1 MISPHHSNIPAEGRA
16 KNDSNAPRRAVALAT
31 ALLFSLFVSLAVP
44 SLNAIQQSGAN
55 SSAAPGTA
63 SGTGAQQTQT
73 PAAPIMTAP
82 VQQKLPA
89 PPRKQDVKKGKEA
102 YKQGLKLEQGG
113 DWQAAYDA
121 YSDAVD
127 WDPSNSEYLVRQA
140 VAKGQ
145 VVQTKVDLAEREA
158 VSGHFSSA
166 LKALRDAMQLDPSNR
181 TIRERLTEM
190 EALDPAR
197 ARQIIA
203 EPVMMPAVQL
213 DHRPGK
219 QSFHLRGQTESAYQE
234 IAQRFGVEVA
244 FDVDVRQVPVQ
255 LDLQDMDF
263 ATATRV
269 LGQAT
274 DTFWRPLTKHLF
286 FVAPDTTQ
294 KRKDYEVSILRTVLL
309 ASSETNEQ
317 MTELSRLVREIAGI
331 VRTDLDT
338 KSRTL
343 TMRASPQAIAVA
355 TGIIEDLERPPD
367 ELILELEVMEV
378 DRNNN
383 LDAGITGPQTAT
395 IYSIPSNAA
404 QLVQQGG
411 ATALNALLTQV
422 FGSASA
428 IPPVLAFGGG
438 KTTFFYTL
446 PGATA
451 TLSNFLSNVHAGRR
465 VLLRAEDGQP
475 ATFFVGE
482 RFPVSLAQYSSSLV
496 GNANSVAT
504 QTPTASAP
512 NSALPVITVTTG
524 TNPDFV
530 ATADF
535 NDDNFQDFIVA
546 NFTDGTLSLYDGNPT
561 SPGTFLTPTTIP
573 VGAGPTWISTG
584 FFNTKTD
591 TTNTIVDLA
600 VANQTAGTVSIL
612 HGNGDGTFTVEPTLT
627 LPAGAGPTAIAV
639 ADFNDDGFAD
649 LAVVNKDA
657 NTVSI
662 FLGNGDET
670 FQTPTT
676 LVTGNAPTSI
686 VAQAFNPNAPAVID
700 LAVTNSTDN
709 TLQIFLGNGKGAF
722 TNGVTY
728 NTGVTPVYVASA
740 DLDLDGNLDLAVADS
755 GAATS
760 ANSVGNSISV
770 FLGNGDGTF
779 IKPGGTRMDF
789 AAGTTPT
796 SFVIADFNDDGI
808 PDLGVTASGDN
819 AFALMLGAGGG
830 FLNAPIEVPVGT
842 TPDSIATADFNGSGL
857 PDVVMTNFGSNTASI
872 ILDSSSLIGL
882 LSGSE
887 TGTQFPNAQYI
898 DIGLKVKATP
908 RVHENGDVSLQFEF
922 TLSSLAGN
930 SLNNIPVVN
939 NQEIHQSVRVH
950 ADESALLA
958 GYLAPQY
965 TTTLNGTPG
974 IANLP
979 LAGIV
984 GGTTSDQFS
993 NTEVL
998 VLVTPRIVDSAT
1010 RNKEHL
1016 IYAGRGQLGGPGAL
1030 GPTIQERRGG
1040 GFVNPAAPPTEPA
1053 AAPPQPEPT
1062 PPPQPQTE
1070 PPPQTAPQTAPPPGQ
1085 TPTDQPQT
1093 VPPQQQQSDN
1103 PPR

>member
-1 MISPHHSNIPAEGRA
+1 M
-16 KNDSNAPRRAVALAT
+16 
-31 ALLFSLFVSLAVP
+31 
-44 SLNAIQQSGAN
+44 
-55 SSAAPGTA
+55 
-63 SGTGAQQTQT
+63 T
-73 PAAPIMTAP
+73 PA

-102 YKQGLKLEQGG
+102 YKQGLKLEQNG

-127 WDPSNSEYLVRQA
+127 WDPSSREYLVRQA

-145 VVQTKVDLAEREA
+145 VVQMKVDLAEREA

-294 KRKDYEVSILRTVLL
+294 KRKDYEVSIVRTVLL

-451 TLSNFLSNVHAGRR
+451 TLSNFLSTVHSGRR

-482 RFPVSLAQYSSSLV
+482 RYPVSLAQYSSSLV
-496 GNANSVAT
+496 GNATTTAT
-504 QTPTASAP
+504 QTAALAGSGPT
-512 NSALPVITVTTG
+512 LPIFTVTTG

-530 ATADF
+530 VTADF
-535 NDDNFQDFIVA
+535 NDDNFQDFAVA
-546 NFTDGTLSLYDGNPT
+546 NFTDGTLTLFDGNPAT
-561 SPGTFLTPTTIP
+561 PGSFGTGTTIP

-591 TTNTIVDLA
+591 TTNTIVDMA

-612 HGNGDGTFTVEPTLT
+612 HGNGDGTFTAEPSLT
-627 LPAGAGPTAIAV
+627 LPTGAGPTAIAV
-639 ADFNDDGFAD
+639 GDFNDDGFAD
-649 LAVVNKDA
+649 LAVVNKNA
-657 NTVSI
+657 NTVTI

-670 FQTPTT
+670 FQTPVTT

-686 VAQAFNPNAPAVID
+686 VAQAFNPNAPGIID

-709 TLQIFLGNGKGAF
+709 TLQIFLGNGKGTF
-722 TNGVTY
+722 SNGVIY

-740 DLDLDGNLDLAVADS
+740 DVNLDGNLDLVVADS

-760 ANSVGNSISV
+760 TNSVGNSVSV

-779 IKPGGTRMDF
+779 ILPGGTRMDF

-796 SFVIADFNDDGI
+796 SLVIADFNDDGI
-808 PDLGVTASGDN
+808 PDLMVTASGDN
-819 AFALMLGAGGG
+819 AAALMLGAGGG
-830 FLNAPIEVPVGT
+830 FFNTPPIEVPVGT
-842 TPDSIATADFNGSGL
+842 TPDSVATADFNGDGL
-857 PDVVMTNFGSNTASI
+857 PDVAISNFGSNTATV

-882 LSGSE
+882 LSSNGI
-887 TGTQFPNAQYI
+887 GTQFPNAQYI
-898 DIGLKVKATP
+898 DLGLKVKATP

-939 NQEIHQSVRVH
+939 SQEIHQTVRVR

-958 GYLAPQY
+958 GYLSPQH
-965 TTTLNGTPG
+965 TTALNGTPG

-979 LAGIV
+979 LNGII
-984 GGTTSDQFS
+984 GGTTASQFT
-993 NTEVL
+993 NTEIL
-998 VLVTPRIVDSAT
+998 ILVTPRIVDSAT

-1040 GFVNPAAPPTEPA
+1040 FVQPVAQPQEPV
-1053 AAPPQPEPT
+1053 AAPPQPRPQPEVN
-1062 PPPQPQTE
+1062 PPPQPQPE
-1070 PPPQTAPQTAPPPGQ
+1070 
-1085 TPTDQPQT
+1085 
-1093 VPPQQQQSDN
+1093 PQQQGA
-1103 PPR
+1103 PPVQTPSEQPLQPDTSPR

>member
-1 MISPHHSNIPAEGRA
+1 MTSPHHSQADSRSRA
-16 KNDSNAPRRAVALAT
+16 RTGPSLRVLPGALA
-31 ALLFSLFVSLAVP
+31 AAIFISCLLALAVP
-44 SLNAIQQSGAN
+44 NVHAVPQSAAN
-55 SSAAPGTA
+55 SSSAPGT
-63 SGTGAQQTQT
+63 QQTKTPPAQNIT
-73 PAAPIMTAP
+73 PAAEP
-82 VQQKLPA
+82 KLAA

-102 YKQGLKLEQGG
+102 YKQGQKLEQNG

-121 YSDAVD
+121 YCDAVQ
-127 WDPSNSEYLVRQA
+127 WDPSSREYLVRQA

-145 VVQTKVDLAEREA
+145 VVQMKVDLAEREA
-158 VSGHFSSA
+158 VAGHFANA
-166 LKALRDAMQLDPSNR
+166 LHALRDAMQLDPSNR

-203 EPVMMPAVQL
+203 EPVLVPAVLL
-213 DHRPGK
+213 DHRPGA
-219 QSFHLRGQTESAYQE
+219 QSFQLRGQTESAYQE

-244 FDVDVRQVPVQ
+244 FDVDVRQLPVH

-263 ATATRV
+263 ATAARV
-269 LGQAT
+269 LGNAT
-274 DTFWRPLTKHLF
+274 NTFWRPLTKHLF
-286 FVAPDTTQ
+286 FVAPDTQQ
-294 KRKDYEVSILRTVLL
+294 KRKDYEVSIVRTVLL

-331 VRTDLDT
+331 TRTDLDT

-367 ELILELEVMEV
+367 ELILEIEVMEV
-378 DRNNN
+378 DRNHNV
-383 LDAGITGPQTAT
+383 AFGITGPQTAT

-404 QLVQQGG
+404 QLVQEGG

-422 FGSASA
+422 FGSASS
-428 IPPVLAFGGG
+428 IPPVFAFGGG
-438 KTTFFYTL
+438 KTTFLGTL
-446 PGATA
+446 PGATG
-451 TLSNFLSNVHAGRR
+451 TLSNFLSTVHGGRR

-496 GNANSVAT
+496 GNANSAAT

-512 NSALPVITVTTG
+512 NSGLPVSTVTTG

-535 NDDNFQDFIVA
+535 NEDNFQDFVVA
-546 NFTDGTLSLYDGNPT
+546 NFTDGTLSLFLGNPAG
-561 SPGTFLTPTTIP
+561 PGTFQNPSTIT

-584 FFNTKTD
+584 FFNTKAD
-591 TTNTIVDLA
+591 TTNTVVDLA

-612 HGNGDGTFTVEPTLT
+612 HGNGDGTFTVEPALT
-627 LPAGAGPTAIAV
+627 LPSGAGPTAIAV

-649 LAVVNKDA
+649 LAVVNKNA

-676 LVTGNAPTSI
+676 ITTGNAPTSI
-686 VAQAFNPNAPAVID
+686 VAQAFNPNAPGIID
-700 LAVTNSTDN
+700 LAVTNSADN
-709 TLQIFLGNGKGAF
+709 TLQILLGNGKGAF
-722 TNGVTY
+722 TNGVSY

-755 GAATS
+755 GVATS
-760 ANSVGNSISV
+760 TNAVGNSISV

-779 IKPGGTRMDF
+779 IKPGGARMDF

-808 PDLGVTASGDN
+808 PDLIVTASGDN
-819 AFALMLGAGGG
+819 AVGLLLGAGGG
-830 FLNAPIEVPVGT
+830 FLNSPIEVPVGT
-842 TPDSIATADFNGSGL
+842 TPDAIATADFNGDGL
-857 PDVVMTNFGSNTASI
+857 PDVAISNFGSNNASI
-872 ILDSSSLIGL
+872 ILDSSALIGL

-979 LAGIV
+979 LSALV
-984 GGTTSDQFS
+984 GGTTSNQFS

-1040 GFVNPAAPPTEPA
+1040 GFVNPVPQPTEPA
-1053 AAPPQPEPT
+1053 AAPPQPQPTPQPQAEPPQQTAPPVQTPTDVPQT
-1062 PPPQPQTE
+1062 PPPQQY
-1070 PPPQTAPQTAPPPGQ
+1070 
-1085 TPTDQPQT
+1085 
-1093 VPPQQQQSDN
+1093 DN
-1103 PPR
+1103 PPRQ

>member
-1 MISPHHSNIPAEGRA
+1 MTSPHHSHNPPRNHAKFGRSARIPAW
-16 KNDSNAPRRAVALAT
+16 VLAT
-31 ALLFSLFVSLAVP
+31 ALILSFFAALAVP
-44 SLNAIQQSGAN
+44 SIRAIPQSGAN
-55 SSAAPGTA
+55 PSAA
-63 SGTGAQQTQT
+63 SQQTQS
-73 PAAPIMTAP
+73 PAAQSSTQAL
-82 VQQKLPA
+82 QQKLPA

-102 YKQGLKLEQGG
+102 YKQGLKLEQNG

-127 WDPSNSEYLVRQA
+127 WDPSNREYLVRQA
-140 VAKGQ
+140 VAKGE
-145 VVQTKVDLAEREA
+145 VVQMKVDLAEREA
-158 VSGHFSSA
+158 ISGHFSNS
-166 LKALRDAMQLDPSNR
+166 LHALRDALALDPSNR

-190 EALDPAR
+190 EALDPSR
-197 ARQIIA
+197 ARKIIA
-203 EPVMMPAVQL
+203 EPVLVPAVQL
-213 DHRPGK
+213 SHLPGK
-219 QSFHLRGQTESAYQE
+219 QSFQLRAQTQGAYES

-244 FDVDVRQVPVQ
+244 FDVDVRQVPVH
-255 LDLQDMDF
+255 LDLQDVDF
-263 ATATRV
+263 ATALRI
-269 LGQAT
+269 LGDAT
-274 DTFWRPLTKHLF
+274 GTFWRPLTKHLF

-294 KRKDYEVSILRTVLL
+294 KRKDYEVSIVRTVLL
-309 ASSETNEQ
+309 ATSETNEQ

-331 VRTDLDT
+331 TRTDLDT

-367 ELILELEVMEV
+367 ELVLDIQVMEV
-378 DRNNN
+378 DRSHNV
-383 LDAGITGPQTAT
+383 DFGITGPQTAT
-395 IYSIPSNAA
+395 IYAIPSNAA

-451 TLSNFLSNVHAGRR
+451 TLSNFLSTVRAGRR

-482 RFPVSLAQYSSSLV
+482 RYPVSLAQYSSSLV
-496 GNANSVAT
+496 GSAT
-504 QTPTASAP
+504 ATAAQTPTASA
-512 NSALPVITVTTG
+512 SLSSLPIITVTTG

-530 ATADF
+530 VTADF
-535 NDDNFQDFIVA
+535 NNDNFQDFAAA
-546 NFTDGTLSLYDGNPT
+546 NFTDGTLSIFDGNPT

-612 HGNGDGTFTVEPTLT
+612 HGNGDGTFTVEPSLT

-670 FQTPTT
+670 FQAPTT
-676 LVTGNAPTSI
+676 IVTGNAPTSI
-686 VAQAFNPNAPAVID
+686 VAQAFNPNAPGIID

-709 TLQIFLGNGKGAF
+709 TLQIFIGNGKGVF
-722 TNGVTY
+722 TKGLTY
-728 NTGVTPVYVASA
+728 DTGVTPVYVASA
-740 DLDLDGNLDLAVADS
+740 DVNLDGNLDLVVADS
-755 GAATS
+755 GTATS
-760 ANSVGNSISV
+760 TNTVGNSVSV

-779 IKPGGTRMDF
+779 ILPGGSRMDF

-796 SFVIADFNDDGI
+796 SLVIADFNDDGI

-819 AFALMLGAGGG
+819 AFALMLGASGG
-830 FLNAPIEVPVGT
+830 FFNAPIEVPVGT
-842 TPDSIATADFNGSGL
+842 TPDSIATADFNGDGL
-857 PDVVMTNFGSNTASI
+857 PDVVMTNFGSNTASL

-882 LSGSE
+882 LSSNGV
-887 TGTQFPNAQYI
+887 GTQFPNAQYI

-908 RVHENGDVSLQFEF
+908 RVHENGDVTLQFEF
-922 TLSSLAGN
+922 TLSNLAGN

-939 NQEIHQSVRVH
+939 SQEIHQIVRVR

-958 GYLAPQY
+958 GYLSPSYMSA
-965 TTTLNGTPG
+965 LNGTPG

-984 GGTTSDQFS
+984 GGTTATQFS

-998 VLVTPRIVDSAT
+998 IQITPRIVDSAT
-1010 RNKEHL
+1010 RKKEHL
-1016 IYAGRGQLGGPGAL
+1016 IYAGRGQLGGPGSL

-1040 GFVNPAAPPTEPA
+1040 AFVNPAAQPQEPIA
-1053 AAPPQPEPT
+1053 APPPQPEPT
-1062 PPPQPQTE
+1062 PPPQQE
-1070 PPPQTAPQTAPPPGQ
+1070 PPPQTAPQTAPPPAQSPGE
-1085 TPTDQPQT
+1085 QPQN
-1093 VPPQQQQSDN
+1093 VPPQQSDST
-1103 PPR
+1103 PR

>member
-1 MISPHHSNIPAEGRA
+1 MTSPQHSHTPGRSR
-16 KNDSNAPRRAVALAT
+16 KRSGRCAPRRGVIFAAT
-31 ALLFSLFVSLAVP
+31 LFFSLVATLSVP
-44 SLNAIQQSGAN
+44 SLDAIQQSRAN
-55 SSAAPGTA
+55 SAAGA
-63 SGTGAQQTQT
+63 GTGTGTGPQQAQSPTAPITT
-73 PAAPIMTAP
+73 PA
-82 VQQKLPA
+82 VEQKPLA

-102 YKQGLKLEQGG
+102 YKQGLKLEQNG

-127 WDPSNSEYLVRQA
+127 WDPSIREYLVRQA
-140 VAKGQ
+140 VTKGQ
-145 VVQTKVDLAEREA
+145 VVQMKVDLAEREA
-158 VSGHFSSA
+158 VSGHFSNA
-166 LKALRDAMQLDPSNR
+166 LHALRDAMQLDPSNR

-203 EPVMMPAVQL
+203 EPVMVPAVQL

-219 QSFHLRGQTESAYQE
+219 QSFRLRGQTESAYQE

-255 LDLQDMDF
+255 LDLQDIDF
-263 ATATRV
+263 ATALRV

-274 DTFWRPLTKHLF
+274 NTFWKPLTKRLF
-286 FVAPDTTQ
+286 FVAPSTTQ
-294 KRKDYEVSILRTVLL
+294 KRKDYEVSIVRTVLL

-331 VRTDLDT
+331 TRTDLDT

-343 TMRASPQAIAVA
+343 TMRASPQAMAVA

-395 IYSIPSNAA
+395 VFSIPTNAA

-411 ATALNALLTQV
+411 AAALNALLTQV
-422 FGSASA
+422 FGSASS
-428 IPPVLAFGGG
+428 IPPVFAFGGG
-438 KTTFFYTL
+438 KTTFLGTL
-446 PGATA
+446 PGSTA
-451 TLSNFLSNVHAGRR
+451 TLSNFLSTVHSGRR

-482 RFPVSLAQYSSSLV
+482 RFPVSLAQFSSSLV
-496 GNANSVAT
+496 GNATATAT
-504 QTPTASAP
+504 QTPTASASTP
-512 NSALPVITVTTG
+512 TLPVFTVTTG

-530 ATADF
+530 VTADF
-535 NDDNFQDFIVA
+535 NNDNFQDFAVA
-546 NFTDGTLSLYDGNPT
+546 NFTDGTLTLFDGNPT
-561 SPGTFLTPTTIP
+561 SPGSFLTGTTIP

-612 HGNGDGTFTVEPTLT
+612 HGNGDGTFAVEPSLT
-627 LPAGAGPTAIAV
+627 LPSGAGPTAIAV
-639 ADFNDDGFAD
+639 GDFNDDGFAD
-649 LAVVNKDA
+649 LAVVNKNA

-676 LVTGNAPTSI
+676 LVTGNAPTAI
-686 VAQAFNPNAPAVID
+686 VAEAFNPNAPGIID

-709 TLQIFLGNGKGAF
+709 TLQIFLGNGKGTF

-728 NTGVTPVYVASA
+728 NTGVTPVYVAAA
-740 DLDLDGNLDLAVADS
+740 DVNLDGNLDLVVADS

-760 ANSVGNSISV
+760 ANSVGNSVSV

-779 IKPGGTRMDF
+779 ILPGGARLDF
-789 AAGTTPT
+789 PAGTTPT

-808 PDLGVTASGDN
+808 PDLIVTASGDN
-819 AFALMLGAGGG
+819 AAALMIGANGG
-830 FLNAPIEVPVGT
+830 FFNAPIEVPVGT
-842 TPDSIATADFNGSGL
+842 TPDSIATADFNGDGL
-857 PDVVMTNFGSNTASI
+857 PDVAISNFGSNTASV

-882 LSGSE
+882 LSSNGI
-887 TGTQFPNAQYI
+887 GTQFPNAEYI

-908 RVHENGDVSLQFEF
+908 RVHENGDVTLQLEF

-939 NQEIHQSVRVH
+939 NQEIHQTVRVH

-958 GYLAPQY
+958 GYLAPQT

-979 LAGIV
+979 LNGIV
-984 GGTTSDQFS
+984 GGTTSTQFT

-998 VLVTPRIVDSAT
+998 ILVTPRIVDSAT

-1016 IYAGRGQLGGPGAL
+1016 IYAGRGQLGGPGSL
-1030 GPTIQERRGG
+1030 GPTLQERRGG
-1040 GFVNPAAPPTEPA
+1040 FVNPVAQPQEPA
-1053 AAPPQPEPT
+1053 AAPPQPVPQHEPT
-1062 PPPQPQTE
+1062 PAPQP
-1070 PPPQTAPQTAPPPGQ
+1070 PPEQQGAPPAQ
-1085 TPTDQPQT
+1085 TPSEQPLQ
-1093 VPPQQQQSDN
+1093 PDN
-1103 PPR
+1103 PPRP

>member
-1 MISPHHSNIPAEGRA
+1 MTSLHHSHTHPRSRA
-16 KNDSNAPRRAVALAT
+16 KTGPRARDLAVVLAT
-31 ALLFSLFVSLAVP
+31 ALFFALVAVLAVP
-44 SLNAIQQSGAN
+44 FLNAIPQSGAK
-55 SSAAPGTA
+55 SSAT
-63 SGTGAQQTQT
+63 AQQSQNPST
-73 PAAPIMTAP
+73 PQNANPALE
-82 VQQKLPA
+82 QKLPS

-102 YKQGLKLEQGG
+102 YKQGLKLEQNG

-121 YSDAVD
+121 YSDAVE
-127 WDPSNSEYLVRQA
+127 WDPSSRDYLVRQA

-145 VVQTKVDLAEREA
+145 VVQMKVDLAEREA
-158 VSGHFSSA
+158 VAGHFANA
-166 LKALRDAMQLDPSNR
+166 LHALRDAMQLDPSNR

-190 EALDPAR
+190 EALDPSR
-197 ARQIIA
+197 ARQIVA
-203 EPVMMPAVQL
+203 EPVLVPAVQL
-213 DHRPGK
+213 DHRPGT
-219 QSFHLRGQTESAYQE
+219 QSFQLRGQTQSAYQE

-244 FDVDVRQVPVQ
+244 FDVDVRQVPVH

-269 LGQAT
+269 LGNAT
-274 DTFWRPLTKHLF
+274 NTFWRPLTKRLF

-294 KRKDYEVSILRTVLL
+294 KRKDYEVSIVRTVLL

-331 VRTDLDT
+331 TRTDLDT

-355 TGIIEDLERPPD
+355 AGIIEDLQRPPD
-367 ELILELEVMEV
+367 ELILEIEVMEV
-378 DRNNN
+378 DRNHNV
-383 LDAGITGPQTAT
+383 DFGITGPQTAT
-395 IYSIPSNAA
+395 IFSIPTNAA

-411 ATALNALLTQV
+411 AAALNALLTQV
-422 FGSASA
+422 FGSASS

-451 TLSNFLSNVHAGRR
+451 TLSTFLSTVHSGRR

-482 RFPVSLAQYSSSLV
+482 RFPVSLAQFSSSLV

-535 NDDNFQDFIVA
+535 NNDNFQDFVVA

-561 SPGTFLTPTTIP
+561 TPGTFLTPTTIP

-584 FFNTKTD
+584 FFNAKAD

-627 LPAGAGPTAIAV
+627 LPSGAGPTAIAV
-639 ADFNDDGFAD
+639 ADFNGDGFAD
-649 LAVVNKDA
+649 LAVVNKNA

-676 LVTGNAPTSI
+676 LTTGNAPTSI
-686 VAQAFNPNAPAVID
+686 VAQAFNPNAPAIID

-709 TLQIFLGNGKGAF
+709 TLQIFIGNGKGTF

-728 NTGVTPVYVASA
+728 DTGVTPVYVASA
-740 DLDLDGNLDLAVADS
+740 DVNLDGNLDLVVADS

-760 ANSVGNSISV
+760 ANSVGNSVSV

-779 IKPGGTRMDF
+779 ILPGGTRMDF
-789 AAGTTPT
+789 PAGTTPT

-808 PDLGVTASGDN
+808 PDLIVTASGDN
-819 AFALMLGAGGG
+819 AAALLLGAGGG
-830 FLNAPIEVPVGT
+830 FFNGAIEVPVGT
-842 TPDSIATADFNGSGL
+842 TPDSIATADFNGDGL
-857 PDVVMTNFGSNTASI
+857 PDVVITNFGSNTASV

-882 LSGSE
+882 LSSNA
-887 TGTQFPNAQYI
+887 TGTQFPNAEYI

-908 RVHENGDVSLQFEF
+908 RVHENGDVSLQLEF

-958 GYLAPQY
+958 GYLAPQ
-965 TTTLNGTPG
+965 TATTLNGTPG

-979 LAGIV
+979 LSALV
-984 GGTTSDQFS
+984 GGTTSNQFS

-998 VLVTPRIVDSAT
+998 ILVTPRIVDSAT
-1010 RNKEHL
+1010 RNKDHL

-1040 GFVNPAAPPTEPA
+1040 GFVNPVQQPTEPA
-1053 AAPPQPEPT
+1053 AAPPQPQPT
-1062 PPPQPQTE
+1062 PPLQ
-1070 PPPQTAPQTAPPPGQ
+1070 PQTAPPPAQ
-1085 TPTDQPQT
+1085 TPTEQPQF
-1093 VPPQQQQSDN
+1093 VPQQQQQPDN
-1103 PPR
+1103 TPRQ

>member
-1 MISPHHSNIPAEGRA
+1 MTAARHSHTPPRSRA
-16 KNDSNAPRRAVALAT
+16 KSEPSAQDLAVVLAIALF
-31 ALLFSLFVSLAVP
+31 FSLVATLSVP
-44 SLNAIQQSGAN
+44 SLNAVPQSAAK
-55 SSAAPGTA
+55 SSAAT
-63 SGTGAQQTQT
+63 QQTQT
-73 PAAPIMTAP
+73 PAAPNGNSALE
-82 VQQKLPA
+82 QKLPS

-102 YKQGLKLEQGG
+102 YKQGLKLEQNG

-121 YSDAVD
+121 YSDAVE
-127 WDPSNSEYLVRQA
+127 WDPSSREYLVRQA

-145 VVQTKVDLAEREA
+145 VVQMKVDLAEREA
-158 VSGHFSSA
+158 VAGHFANA
-166 LKALRDAMQLDPSNR
+166 LHALRDAMQLDPSNR
-181 TIRERLTEM
+181 TIRERLTEL
-190 EALDPAR
+190 EALDPSR
-197 ARQIIA
+197 ARQLIS
-203 EPVMMPAVQL
+203 EPVLVPAVQL
-213 DHRPGK
+213 DHRPGT
-219 QSFHLRGQTESAYQE
+219 QSFQLRGQTQSAYQE

-244 FDVDVRQVPVQ
+244 FDVDVRQVPVH
-255 LDLQDMDF
+255 LDLQGVDF
-263 ATATRV
+263 ATAARV
-269 LGQAT
+269 LGSAT
-274 DTFWRPLTKHLF
+274 NTFWRPLTKRLF
-286 FVAPDTTQ
+286 FVAPDTPQ
-294 KRKDYEVSILRTVLL
+294 KRKDYEVSIVRTVLL

-331 VRTDLDT
+331 TRTDLDT

-355 TGIIEDLERPPD
+355 TGIIEDLQRPPD
-367 ELILELEVMEV
+367 ELILEIEVMEV
-378 DRNNN
+378 DRNHN
-383 LDAGITGPQTAT
+383 LDFGITGPQTAQ
-395 IYSIPSNAA
+395 IFSIPSNAA

-411 ATALNALLTQV
+411 AAALNALLTQV
-422 FGSASA
+422 FGSASS
-428 IPPVLAFGGG
+428 IPPVFAFGGG
-438 KTTFFYTL
+438 KTTFFGTL

-451 TLSNFLSNVHAGRR
+451 TLSNFLSTVHSGRR

-482 RFPVSLAQYSSSLV
+482 RFPVSLAQFSSSLV
-496 GNANSVAT
+496 GTANSVAT

-512 NSALPVITVTTG
+512 NSALPVTTVNTG

-530 ATADF
+530 AAADF
-535 NDDNFQDFIVA
+535 NEDNFQDFVVA
-546 NFTDGTLSLYDGNPT
+546 NFTDGTLSLFLGNPT
-561 SPGTFLTPTTIP
+561 DPGTFENPSTIT

-591 TTNTIVDLA
+591 GTNTVVDLA
-600 VANQTAGTVSIL
+600 VANQTAGTISIL

-627 LPAGAGPTAIAV
+627 LPSGAGPTAIAI
-639 ADFNDDGFAD
+639 ADFNGDGFAD
-649 LAVVNKDA
+649 LAVVNKNA

-686 VAQAFNPNAPAVID
+686 VAEAFNPSNTAFID
-700 LAVTNSTDN
+700 LAVTNSADN

-760 ANSVGNSISV
+760 TNSVGNSISV

-796 SFVIADFNDDGI
+796 SFVISDFNDDGI
-808 PDLGVTASGDN
+808 PDLIVTASGDN
-819 AFALMLGAGGG
+819 AVGLLLGAGGG
-830 FLNAPIEVPVGT
+830 LFDSPIEVPVGT
-842 TPDSIATADFNGSGL
+842 TPDSIATADFNGDGL
-857 PDVVMTNFGSNTASI
+857 PDVAVSNFGSNTASI
-872 ILDSSSLIGL
+872 ILDSSSLINL

-887 TGTQFPNAQYI
+887 TGTQFPNAEYI

-950 ADESALLA
+950 SDESALLA
-958 GYLAPQY
+958 GYLAPQT

-979 LAGIV
+979 LSALV
-984 GGTTSDQFS
+984 GGTTSNQFS

-1030 GPTIQERRGG
+1030 GPTIQERRNS
-1040 GFVNPAAPPTEPA
+1040 GFVNPAAQAPEPA

-1062 PPPQPQTE
+1062 PQP
-1070 PPPQTAPQTAPPPGQ
+1070 APPPVQ
-1085 TPTDQPQT
+1085 TPPEQPQS
-1093 VPPQQQQSDN
+1093 VPPQQQQPDN
-1103 PPR
+1103 TPRQ

>member
-1 MISPHHSNIPAEGRA
+1 MTSPHQSQIPAQGRE
-16 KNDSNAPRRAVALAT
+16 KSGTNARELAMAFAVALF
-31 ALLFSLFVSLAVP
+31 FSQVVALAVP

-55 SSAAPGTA
+55 SSSAA
-63 SGTGAQQTQT
+63 GTGAGARAQQTQT
-73 PAAPIMTAP
+73 PAGPQNITPA
-82 VQQKLPA
+82 VEQKLPS

-102 YKQGLKLEQGG
+102 YKQGVKLEQGG

-127 WDPSNSEYLVRQA
+127 WDPSSHEYLVRQA

-145 VVQTKVDLAEREA
+145 VVQMKVDLAEREA

-166 LKALRDAMQLDPSNR
+166 LHALRDAMQLDPSNR

-197 ARQIIA
+197 ARQIVA
-203 EPVMMPAVQL
+203 EPMMMPAVQL

-263 ATATRV
+263 ATALRV

-274 DTFWRPLTKHLF
+274 NTFWRPLTKRLF

-294 KRKDYEVSILRTVLL
+294 KRKDYEVSIVRTVLL

-317 MTELSRLVREIAGI
+317 MTEISRLVREIAGI

-378 DRNNN
+378 DRSNN
-383 LDAGITGPQTAT
+383 LAAGITGPQTAT

-411 ATALNALLTQV
+411 AAALNALLTQV

-451 TLSNFLSNVHAGRR
+451 TLSNFLSTVHSGRR
-465 VLLRAEDGQP
+465 VLLRAEDGKP
-475 ATFFVGE
+475 ATIFVGE
-482 RFPVSLAQYSSSLV
+482 RFPVSLAQFSSSLV
-496 GNANSVAT
+496 GNATTTAT
-504 QTPTASAP
+504 QTAALAGSSPT
-512 NSALPVITVTTG
+512 LPIFTVTTG
-524 TNPDFV
+524 TNPNFV
-530 ATADF
+530 VTADF
-535 NDDNFQDFIVA
+535 NDDNFQDFAVA
-546 NFTDGTLSLYDGNPT
+546 NFTDGTLTLFDGNPA
-561 SPGTFLTPTTIP
+561 SPGSFGTGTTIP

-612 HGNGDGTFTVEPTLT
+612 HGKGDGTFTVEPTLT
-627 LPAGAGPTAIAV
+627 LPSGAGPTAIAV
-639 ADFNDDGFAD
+639 GDFNDDGFAD
-649 LAVVNKDA
+649 LAVVNKNA
-657 NTVSI
+657 NTVTI

-670 FQTPTT
+670 FQTPTTT

-686 VAQAFNPNAPAVID
+686 VAQAFNPNAPGIID

-709 TLQIFLGNGKGAF
+709 TLQIFLGNGKGTF
-722 TNGVTY
+722 TSGVTY
-728 NTGVTPVYVASA
+728 NTGVTPVFVASA
-740 DLDLDGNLDLAVADS
+740 DVNLDGNLDLVVADS
-755 GAATS
+755 GAATTTNAVGS
-760 ANSVGNSISV
+760 SVSV

-779 IKPGGTRMDF
+779 ILPGGTRMDF

-808 PDLGVTASGDN
+808 PDLLVTASGDD
-819 AFALMLGAGGG
+819 AAALMLGAGGG
-830 FLNAPIEVPVGT
+830 FFNTPPIEVPVGT
-842 TPDSIATADFNGSGL
+842 TPDSVATADFNGDGL
-857 PDVVMTNFGSNTASI
+857 PDVAISNFGSNTASV

-882 LSGSE
+882 LSSNGI
-887 TGTQFPNAQYI
+887 GTQFPNAEYI

-908 RVHENGDVSLQFEF
+908 RVHANGDVSLQFEF
-922 TLSSLAGN
+922 TLSNLAGN

-939 NQEIHQSVRVH
+939 SQEIHQTVRVR

-958 GYLAPQY
+958 GYLSPQH
-965 TTTLNGTPG
+965 TTMLNGTPG

-979 LAGIV
+979 LNGIV
-984 GGTTSDQFS
+984 GGTTTAQNS
-993 NTEVL
+993 NTEIL
-998 VLVTPRIVDSAT
+998 ILVTPRIVDSAT

-1016 IYAGRGQLGGPGAL
+1016 IYAGRGQLGGAGAL

-1040 GFVNPAAPPTEPA
+1040 FVQPVTQPQEPVAAPP
-1053 AAPPQPEPT
+1053 PQPT
-1062 PPPQPQTE
+1062 PPPQPQPE
-1070 PPPQTAPQTAPPPGQ
+1070 
-1085 TPTDQPQT
+1085 
-1093 VPPQQQQSDN
+1093 QQQQPA
-1103 PPR
+1103 PPVQPPSEQPLQPDSTPR

>member
-1 MISPHHSNIPAEGRA
+1 MISRHHSHTQSRSRA
-16 KNDSNAPRRAVALAT
+16 KAGSRSRVLPWALGA
-31 ALLFSLFVSLAVP
+31 ALFFSFLLALAVP
-44 SLNAIQQSGAN
+44 NVGAVPQSAAHS
-55 SSAAPGTA
+55 SSAAGT
-63 SGTGAQQTQT
+63 QQTQT
-73 PAAPIMTAP
+73 PPAQNITAAAE
-82 VQQKLPA
+82 QKLPA

-102 YKQGLKLEQGG
+102 YKQGQKLEQNG

-121 YSDAVD
+121 YSDAVE
-127 WDPSNSEYLVRQA
+127 WDPSIREYLVRQA

-145 VVQTKVDLAEREA
+145 VVQMKVDLAEREA
-158 VSGHFSSA
+158 VAGHFANA
-166 LKALRDAMQLDPSNR
+166 LHALRDAMQLDPSNR

-203 EPVMMPAVQL
+203 EPVLVPAVLL
-213 DHRPGK
+213 DHRPGT
-219 QSFHLRGQTESAYQE
+219 QSFQLRGQTQSAYQE

-244 FDVDVRQVPVQ
+244 FDVDVRQVPVH

-263 ATATRV
+263 ATAARV
-269 LGQAT
+269 LGNAT
-274 DTFWRPLTKHLF
+274 NTFWRPLTKHLF
-286 FVAPDTTQ
+286 FVAPDTQQ
-294 KRKDYEVSILRTVLL
+294 KRKDYEVSIVRTVLL

-331 VRTDLDT
+331 TRTDLDT

-367 ELILELEVMEV
+367 ELILEIEVMEV
-378 DRNNN
+378 NRNHNV
-383 LDAGITGPQTAT
+383 DFGITGPQTAT
-395 IYSIPSNAA
+395 IYSVPSNAA

-422 FGSASA
+422 FGSASS
-428 IPPVLAFGGG
+428 IPPVFAFGGG
-438 KTTFFYTL
+438 KTTFLGTL

-451 TLSNFLSNVHAGRR
+451 TLSNFLSTVHAGRR

-496 GNANSVAT
+496 GNANSAAT

-512 NSALPVITVTTG
+512 NSALPVTTVITG

-535 NDDNFQDFIVA
+535 NEDNFQDFVVA
-546 NFTDGTLSLYDGNPT
+546 NFTDGTLSLFLGNPAD
-561 SPGTFLTPTTIP
+561 PGTFENPSTIT

-584 FFNTKTD
+584 FFNTKAD
-591 TTNTIVDLA
+591 TTNTVVDLA

-627 LPAGAGPTAIAV
+627 LPSGAGPTAIAV

-649 LAVVNKDA
+649 LAVVNKNA
-657 NTVSI
+657 NTVTI

-676 LVTGNAPTSI
+676 ITTGNAPTSI
-686 VAQAFNPNAPAVID
+686 VAQAFNPNAPGIID
-700 LAVTNSTDN
+700 LAVTNSADN
-709 TLQIFLGNGKGAF
+709 TLQLFLGNGKGAF
-722 TNGVTY
+722 TDGVTY

-760 ANSVGNSISV
+760 TNAVGNSISV

-779 IKPGGTRMDF
+779 IKPGGARMDF

-808 PDLGVTASGDN
+808 PDMIVTASGDN
-819 AFALMLGAGGG
+819 AVALLLGAGGG
-830 FLNAPIEVPVGT
+830 FLDAPIEVPVGT
-842 TPDSIATADFNGSGL
+842 TPDAIATADFNGDGL
-857 PDVVMTNFGSNTASI
+857 PDAAVSNFGSNNASI
-872 ILDSSSLIGL
+872 ILDSSSLINL

-979 LAGIV
+979 LSALV

-998 VLVTPRIVDSAT
+998 VLVTPRILDSAT
-1010 RNKEHL
+1010 RKKEHL

-1040 GFVNPAAPPTEPA
+1040 GFVNPVQQPTEPA
-1053 AAPPQPEPT
+1053 AAPPQPT
-1062 PPPQPQTE
+1062 PQPQTE
-1070 PPPQTAPQTAPPPGQ
+1070 PPQQTAPPVQ
-1085 TPTDQPQT
+1085 TPTEAPQT
-1093 VPPQQQQSDN
+1093 PPPQQYDN
-1103 PPR
+1103 PPRQ

>member
-1 MISPHHSNIPAEGRA
+1 MQPPAAAQNI
-16 KNDSNAPRRAVALAT
+16 
-31 ALLFSLFVSLAVP
+31 
-44 SLNAIQQSGAN
+44 
-55 SSAAPGTA
+55 
-63 SGTGAQQTQT
+63 T
-73 PAAPIMTAP
+73 PA
-82 VQQKLPA
+82 VEQKLPA
-89 PPRKQDVKKGKEA
+89 PPRKQDVKKAKEA
-102 YKQGLKLEQGG
+102 YKQGLKLEQNS

-121 YSDAVD
+121 YSDAVE
-127 WDPSNSEYLVRQA
+127 WDPSSREYLVRQA

-145 VVQTKVDLAEREA
+145 LVQMKVDLAEREA
-158 VSGHFSSA
+158 VSGHFSNA
-166 LKALRDAMQLDPSNR
+166 LHALRDAMQLDPSNR

-197 ARQIIA
+197 ARQIIKD
-203 EPVMMPAVQL
+203 PVMVPAVRL

-219 QSFHLRGQTESAYQE
+219 QSFHLHTQTESAYQE

-263 ATATRV
+263 ATALRV

-274 DTFWRPLTKHLF
+274 NTFWKPLTKRLF

-294 KRKDYEVSILRTVLL
+294 KRKDYEVSIVRTVLL

-331 VRTDLDT
+331 TRTDLDT

-355 TGIIEDLERPPD
+355 TGIIEDLQRPPD

-378 DRNNN
+378 DRSNN
-383 LDAGITGPQTAT
+383 LAAGLTGPQTAT
-395 IYSIPSNAA
+395 IFSIPTNAA
-404 QLVQQGG
+404 QLVQEGG
-411 ATALNALLTQV
+411 AAALNALLTQV

-451 TLSNFLSNVHAGRR
+451 TLSNFLSTVHSGRR

-482 RFPVSLAQYSSSLV
+482 RFPVSLAQFSSSLV
-496 GNANSVAT
+496 GTANSVAT
-504 QTPTASAP
+504 QTPTASA
-512 NSALPVITVTTG
+512 STSTLPVVTVTTG

-530 ATADF
+530 VTADF
-535 NDDNFQDFIVA
+535 NDDNFQDFAVA
-546 NFTDGTLSLYDGNPT
+546 NFTDGTLTVFDGNPT
-561 SPGTFLTPTTIP
+561 TPGTFLAGTTIP
-573 VGAGPTWISTG
+573 VGAGPAWISTG
-584 FFNTKTD
+584 FFNVKND
-591 TTNTIVDLA
+591 TTNTVVDLA

-612 HGNGDGTFTVEPTLT
+612 HGNGDGTFTAEPTLT
-627 LPAGAGPTAIAV
+627 LPTGAGPTAIAV
-639 ADFNDDGFAD
+639 GDFNGDGFAD
-649 LAVVNKDA
+649 LAVVNKDS

-676 LVTGNAPTSI
+676 LVTGNVPTSI
-686 VAQAFNPNAPAVID
+686 VAEAFNPNAPATID
-700 LAVTNSTDN
+700 LAVTNSADN

-760 ANSVGNSISV
+760 ANAVGNSISV

-796 SFVIADFNDDGI
+796 SFVIADFNADGI
-808 PDLGVTASGDN
+808 PDLIVTASGDN
-819 AFALMLGAGGG
+819 AVGLLLGAGGG

-842 TPDSIATADFNGSGL
+842 TPDSIATADFNGDGL
-857 PDVVMTNFGSNTASI
+857 PDVVVSNFGSNNASI
-872 ILDSSSLIGL
+872 ILDSTALIGL
-882 LSGSE
+882 LSGSGV
-887 TGTQFPNAQYI
+887 GTQFPNAEYI

-965 TTTLNGTPG
+965 ITTLNGTPG

-979 LAGIV
+979 ANGLV
-984 GGTTSDQFS
+984 GGTTSTQFT

-998 VLVTPRIVDSAT
+998 ILVTPRIVDSAT

-1016 IYAGRGQLGGPGAL
+1016 IYAGRGQLGGAGAL
-1030 GPTIQERRGG
+1030 GSTIQERRGG
-1040 GFVNPAAPPTEPA
+1040 GFVSPVAPQQQPEPIAAPPQPQ
-1053 AAPPQPEPT
+1053 PQPEPT
-1062 PPPQPQTE
+1062 PAPQPQPE
-1070 PPPQTAPQTAPPPGQ
+1070 QQQQAAPPPAQ
-1085 TPTDQPQT
+1085 TPPDQPQT
-1093 VPPQQQQSDN
+1093 VPPQQSDST
-1103 PPR
+1103 PR

>member
-1 MISPHHSNIPAEGRA
+1 M
-16 KNDSNAPRRAVALAT
+16 
-31 ALLFSLFVSLAVP
+31 
-44 SLNAIQQSGAN
+44 
-55 SSAAPGTA
+55 
-63 SGTGAQQTQT
+63 T
-73 PAAPIMTAP
+73 PA
-82 VQQKLPA
+82 VEQKLPA

-102 YKQGLKLEQGG
+102 YKQGLRLEQGG

-127 WDPSNSEYLVRQA
+127 WDPSNREYLVRQA

-145 VVQTKVDLAEREA
+145 VVQMKVDLAEREA

-166 LKALRDAMQLDPSNR
+166 LHDLRDAMQLDPSNR

-197 ARQIIA
+197 ARQIVA

-213 DHRPGK
+213 DHRPAK

-234 IAQRFGVEVA
+234 IAQRFGAEVA
-244 FDVDVRQVPVQ
+244 FDVDVRQVPVN

-263 ATATRV
+263 ATAARV

-294 KRKDYEVSILRTVLL
+294 KRKDYEVSIVRTVLL

-331 VRTDLDT
+331 TRTDLDT
-338 KSRTL
+338 RSRTL

-378 DRNNN
+378 DRSNNWA
-383 LDAGITGPQTAT
+383 AGITGPQTAT

-411 ATALNALLTQV
+411 AAALNALLTQV

-438 KTTFFYTL
+438 KTSFFYTL

-451 TLSNFLSNVHAGRR
+451 TLSNFLSSVHSGRR

-496 GNANSVAT
+496 GNATSTAT
-504 QTPTASAP
+504 QTAALAGSGPT
-512 NSALPVITVTTG
+512 LPIFTVTTG

-535 NDDNFQDFIVA
+535 NDDNFQDFVVA
-546 NFTDGTLSLYDGNPT
+546 NFTDGTLTLFDGNPA
-561 SPGTFLTPTTIP
+561 SPGEFGTGTTIP

-591 TTNTIVDLA
+591 TTNTIVDMA

-612 HGNGDGTFTVEPTLT
+612 HGNGDGTFTVEPSLT
-627 LPAGAGPTAIAV
+627 LSTGAGPTAIAV
-639 ADFNDDGFAD
+639 GDFNDDGFAD
-649 LAVVNKDA
+649 LAVVNKNA
-657 NTVSI
+657 NTVTI

-670 FQTPTT
+670 FQTPTTT

-686 VAQAFNPNAPAVID
+686 VAQAFNPNAPGILD

-722 TNGVTY
+722 TNGVIY
-728 NTGVTPVYVASA
+728 NTGVTPVFVASA
-740 DLDLDGNLDLAVADS
+740 DVNLDGNLDLVVADS
-755 GAATS
+755 GAATNTN
-760 ANSVGNSISV
+760 AVGNSVSV

-779 IKPGGTRMDF
+779 ILPGGTRMDF

-808 PDLGVTASGDN
+808 PDLLVTASGDD
-819 AFALMLGAGGG
+819 AAALMLGAGGG
-830 FLNAPIEVPVGT
+830 FFNTPPIEVPVGT
-842 TPDSIATADFNGSGL
+842 TPDAVATADFNGDGL
-857 PDVVMTNFGSNTASI
+857 PDVAISNFGSNTASV

-882 LSGSE
+882 LSSNGI
-887 TGTQFPNAQYI
+887 GTQFPNAQYI

-908 RVHENGDVSLQFEF
+908 RVHANGDVSLQFEF
-922 TLSSLAGN
+922 TLSNLAGN

-939 NQEIHQSVRVH
+939 SQEIHQTVRVR

-958 GYLAPQY
+958 GYLSPQH
-965 TTTLNGTPG
+965 TTALNGTPG
-974 IANLP
+974 VANLP
-979 LAGIV
+979 LNGIV
-984 GGTTSDQFS
+984 GGTTTAQNS
-993 NTEVL
+993 NTEIL
-998 VLVTPRIVDSAT
+998 ILVTPRIVDSVT
-1010 RNKEHL
+1010 RNKEHM
-1016 IYAGRGQLGGPGAL
+1016 IYAGRGQLGGPGSQ

-1040 GFVNPAAPPTEPA
+1040 GFVNPVAPQQQPEPA
-1053 AAPPQPEPT
+1053 AAPPQPQPEPT
-1062 PPPQPQTE
+1062 PAPQPQPE
-1070 PPPQTAPQTAPPPGQ
+1070 
-1085 TPTDQPQT
+1085 
-1093 VPPQQQQSDN
+1093 PQQQT
-1103 PPR
+1103 PPPPDRPETTPQQQPDSTPR

>member
-1 MISPHHSNIPAEGRA
+1 M
-16 KNDSNAPRRAVALAT
+16 
-31 ALLFSLFVSLAVP
+31 
-44 SLNAIQQSGAN
+44 
-55 SSAAPGTA
+55 
-63 SGTGAQQTQT
+63 T
-73 PAAPIMTAP
+73 PA

-102 YKQGLKLEQGG
+102 YKQGLKLEQNG

-127 WDPSNSEYLVRQA
+127 WDPSSREYLVRQA

-145 VVQTKVDLAEREA
+145 VVQMKVDLAEREA

-294 KRKDYEVSILRTVLL
+294 KRKDYEVSIVRTVLL

-451 TLSNFLSNVHAGRR
+451 TLSNFLSTVHSGRR

-482 RFPVSLAQYSSSLV
+482 RYPVSLAQYSSSLV
-496 GNANSVAT
+496 GNATTTAT
-504 QTPTASAP
+504 QTAALAGSGPT
-512 NSALPVITVTTG
+512 LPIFTVTTG

-530 ATADF
+530 VTADF
-535 NDDNFQDFIVA
+535 NDDNFQDFAVA
-546 NFTDGTLSLYDGNPT
+546 NFTDGTLTLFDGNPAT
-561 SPGTFLTPTTIP
+561 PGSFGTGTTIP

-591 TTNTIVDLA
+591 TTNTIVDMA

-612 HGNGDGTFTVEPTLT
+612 HGNGDGTFTAEPSLT
-627 LPAGAGPTAIAV
+627 LPTGAGPTAIAV
-639 ADFNDDGFAD
+639 GDFNDDGFAD
-649 LAVVNKDA
+649 LAVVNKNA
-657 NTVSI
+657 NSVTI

-670 FQTPTT
+670 FQTPVTT

-686 VAQAFNPNAPAVID
+686 VAQAFNPNAPGIID

-709 TLQIFLGNGKGAF
+709 TLQIFLGNGKGTF
-722 TNGVTY
+722 SNGVTY

-740 DLDLDGNLDLAVADS
+740 DVNLDGNLDLVVADS

-760 ANSVGNSISV
+760 TNSVGNSVSV

-779 IKPGGTRMDF
+779 ILPGGTRMDF

-796 SFVIADFNDDGI
+796 SLVIADFNDDGI
-808 PDLGVTASGDN
+808 PDLMVTASGDN
-819 AFALMLGAGGG
+819 AAALMLGAGGG
-830 FLNAPIEVPVGT
+830 FFNTPPIEVPVGT
-842 TPDSIATADFNGSGL
+842 TPDSVATADFNGDGL
-857 PDVVMTNFGSNTASI
+857 PDVAISNFGSNTATV

-882 LSGSE
+882 LSSNGI
-887 TGTQFPNAQYI
+887 GTQFPNAQYI
-898 DIGLKVKATP
+898 DLGLKVKATP

-939 NQEIHQSVRVH
+939 SQEIHQTVRVR

-958 GYLAPQY
+958 GYLSPQH
-965 TTTLNGTPG
+965 TTALNGTPG

-979 LAGIV
+979 LNGII
-984 GGTTSDQFS
+984 GGTTASQFT
-993 NTEVL
+993 NTEIL
-998 VLVTPRIVDSAT
+998 ILVTPRIVDSAT

-1040 GFVNPAAPPTEPA
+1040 FVQPVAQPQEPV
-1053 AAPPQPEPT
+1053 AAPPQPRPQPEVN
-1062 PPPQPQTE
+1062 PPPQPQPE
-1070 PPPQTAPQTAPPPGQ
+1070 
-1085 TPTDQPQT
+1085 
-1093 VPPQQQQSDN
+1093 PQQQGA
-1103 PPR
+1103 PPVQTPSEQPLQPDTSPR

>member
-1 MISPHHSNIPAEGRA
+1 MQSVLAAAFVFSLVLALVVPNVS
-16 KNDSNAPRRAVALAT
+16 AVAQ
-31 ALLFSLFVSLAVP
+31 F
-44 SLNAIQQSGAN
+44 GAK
-55 SSAAPGTA
+55 SSAAT
-63 SGTGAQQTQT
+63 TQQSQNS
-73 PAAPIMTAP
+73 AAPNSNPALE
-82 VQQKLPA
+82 QKLPS

-102 YKQGLKLEQGG
+102 YKQGLKLEQNG

-127 WDPSNSEYLVRQA
+127 WDPSSREYLVRQA
-140 VAKGQ
+140 VAKAQ
-145 VVQTKVDLAEREA
+145 VVQMKVDLGEREA
-158 VSGHFSSA
+158 VSGHFANA
-166 LKALRDAMQLDPSNR
+166 LHALRDARELDPTNR
-181 TIRERLTEM
+181 TIRERLTEL
-190 EALDPAR
+190 EALDPSR
-197 ARQIIA
+197 ARQIVA
-203 EPVMMPAVQL
+203 EPVLVPAVQL
-213 DHRPGK
+213 DHRPGT
-219 QSFHLRGQTESAYQE
+219 QSFQLRGQTQSAYQE

-244 FDVDVRQVPVQ
+244 FDVDVRQVPVR
-255 LDLQDMDF
+255 LDLHDMDF

-269 LGQAT
+269 LGDAT
-274 DTFWRPLTKHLF
+274 NTFWRPLTKHLF
-286 FVAPDTTQ
+286 FVAPDTAQ
-294 KRKDYEVSILRTVLL
+294 KRKDYEISVVRTVLL

-331 VRTDLDT
+331 TRTDLDT

-367 ELILELEVMEV
+367 ELILEIEVMEV
-378 DRNNN
+378 DRNHNV
-383 LDAGITGPQTAT
+383 DFGITGPQTAT

-438 KTTFFYTL
+438 KTSFFYTL

-451 TLSNFLSNVHAGRR
+451 TLSNFLSTVHSGRR

-496 GNANSVAT
+496 GNATSTAA
-504 QTPTASAP
+504 QTP
-512 NSALPVITVTTG
+512 ALAGSSPTLPIFTVTTG
-524 TNPDFV
+524 TNPDFAV
-530 ATADF
+530 TADF
-535 NDDNFQDFIVA
+535 NDDNFQDFAVA
-546 NFTDGTLSLYDGNPT
+546 NFTDGTLTLYDGNPT
-561 SPGTFLTPTTIP
+561 SPGSFGTGTTIP

-612 HGNGDGTFTVEPTLT
+612 HGNGDGTFTVEPLLT
-627 LPAGAGPTAIAV
+627 LPSGAGPTAIAV
-639 ADFNDDGFAD
+639 GDFNDDGFAD
-649 LAVVNKDA
+649 LAVANKNA

-676 LVTGNAPTSI
+676 ITTGNAPTSI
-686 VAQAFNPNAPAVID
+686 VAEAFNPNAPGIVD

-722 TNGVTY
+722 TDGVTY

-740 DLDLDGNLDLAVADS
+740 DVNLDGNLDLVVADS

-760 ANSVGNSISV
+760 ANSVGNSVSV

-779 IKPGGTRMDF
+779 ILPGGTRMDF
-789 AAGTTPT
+789 PAGTTPT

-808 PDLGVTASGDN
+808 PDLLVTASGDD
-819 AFALMLGAGGG
+819 AAALMLGASGG
-830 FLNAPIEVPVGT
+830 FFNGPIEVPVGT
-842 TPDSIATADFNGSGL
+842 TPDSVATADFNGDGL
-857 PDVVMTNFGSNTASI
+857 PDVVITNFGSNTASI

-882 LSGSE
+882 LSSSA

-908 RVHENGDVSLQFEF
+908 RVHENGDISLQFEF

-965 TTTLNGTPG
+965 TTALNGTPG
-974 IANLP
+974 IADLP
-979 LAGIV
+979 LSALV
-984 GGTTSDQFS
+984 GGTTSNQFS

-998 VLVTPRIVDSAT
+998 ILVTPRIVDSAT

-1016 IYAGRGQLGGPGAL
+1016 IYAGRGQLGGSGAF

-1040 GFVNPAAPPTEPA
+1040 GFVNPVAPPTEPT
-1053 AAPPQPEPT
+1053 AAPPETTPAPQPETAPT
-1062 PPPQPQTE
+1062 PAQ
-1070 PPPQTAPQTAPPPGQ
+1070 AAPPPEMPTALPPAQ
-1085 TPTDQPQT
+1085 TPGRPGGQPQ
-1093 VPPQQQQSDN
+1093 PN
-1103 PPR
+1103 P

>member
-1 MISPHHSNIPAEGRA
+1 MTSPHHSHTDSRSRA
-16 KNDSNAPRRAVALAT
+16 RTGPRLRALPWAPGAAFLISFLLA
-31 ALLFSLFVSLAVP
+31 LAVP
-44 SLNAIQQSGAN
+44 NANAVPQSATN
-55 SSAAPGTA
+55 SSTAAGT
-63 SGTGAQQTQT
+63 QQTKTPPAQNIA
-73 PAAPIMTAP
+73 PAAEP
-82 VQQKLPA
+82 KLPA

-102 YKQGLKLEQGG
+102 YKQGQKLEQNG

-121 YSDAVD
+121 YSDAVE
-127 WDPSNSEYLVRQA
+127 WDPSSREYLVRQA

-145 VVQTKVDLAEREA
+145 VVQMKVDLAEREA
-158 VSGHFSSA
+158 VAGHFANA
-166 LKALRDAMQLDPSNR
+166 LHALRDAMQLDPSNR

-203 EPVMMPAVQL
+203 EPVLVPAVLL
-213 DHRPGK
+213 DHRPGV
-219 QSFHLRGQTESAYQE
+219 QSFQLRGQTESAYQE

-244 FDVDVRQVPVQ
+244 FDVDVRQLPVH

-263 ATATRV
+263 ATAARV
-269 LGQAT
+269 LGNAT
-274 DTFWRPLTKHLF
+274 NTFWRPLTKHLF
-286 FVAPDTTQ
+286 FVAPDTLQ
-294 KRKDYEVSILRTVLL
+294 KRKDYEVSIVRTVLL

-331 VRTDLDT
+331 TRTDLDT

-367 ELILELEVMEV
+367 ELILEIEVMEV
-378 DRNNN
+378 DRNHNV
-383 LDAGITGPQTAT
+383 AFGITGPQTAT
-395 IYSIPSNAA
+395 IYSVPSNAA

-422 FGSASA
+422 FGSASS
-428 IPPVLAFGGG
+428 IPPVFAFGGG
-438 KTTFFYTL
+438 KTTFLGTL

-451 TLSNFLSNVHAGRR
+451 TLSEFLSTVHAGRR

-496 GNANSVAT
+496 GNANSAAT

-512 NSALPVITVTTG
+512 NSALPVTTVATG

-535 NDDNFQDFIVA
+535 NEDNFQDFVVA
-546 NFTDGTLSLYDGNPT
+546 NFTDGTLSLFLGNPT
-561 SPGTFLTPTTIP
+561 DPGTFENPSTIT

-584 FFNTKTD
+584 FFNAKTD
-591 TTNTIVDLA
+591 TTNTVVDLA

-612 HGNGDGTFTVEPTLT
+612 HGNGDGTFTVEPALT
-627 LPAGAGPTAIAV
+627 LPSGAGPTAIAV

-649 LAVVNKDA
+649 LAVVNKNA

-676 LVTGNAPTSI
+676 ITTGNAPTSI
-686 VAQAFNPNAPAVID
+686 VAQAFNPNAPGIID
-700 LAVTNSTDN
+700 LAVTNSADN

-760 ANSVGNSISV
+760 TNAVGNSISV

-779 IKPGGTRMDF
+779 IKPGGARMDF

-808 PDLGVTASGDN
+808 PDLIVTASGDN
-819 AFALMLGAGGG
+819 AVGLLLGAGGG
-830 FLNAPIEVPVGT
+830 FLDSPIQVPVGT
-842 TPDSIATADFNGSGL
+842 TPDAIATADFNGDGL
-857 PDVVMTNFGSNTASI
+857 PDVAISNFGSNNASI

-965 TTTLNGTPG
+965 TTTLDGTPG

-979 LAGIV
+979 LSALV
-984 GGTTSDQFS
+984 GGTTSNQFS

-1040 GFVNPAAPPTEPA
+1040 GFVNPVQQPTEPA
-1053 AAPPQPEPT
+1053 PTPPQPEPT
-1062 PPPQPQTE
+1062 PQPQAEPPQ
-1070 PPPQTAPQTAPPPGQ
+1070 QTAPPVQ
-1085 TPTDQPQT
+1085 TPTDVPQT
-1093 VPPQQQQSDN
+1093 PPPQQNDN
-1103 PPR
+1103 PPRW

>member
-1 MISPHHSNIPAEGRA
+1 MTSLHQSPLPARSRPKSGLT
-16 KNDSNAPRRAVALAT
+16 APRRGLVFTT
-31 ALLFSLFVSLAVP
+31 ALLFSLVAMPSVP
-44 SLNAIQQSGAN
+44 SLNALQQSGASP
-55 SSAAPGTA
+55 SSAAAG
-63 SGTGAQQTQT
+63 SGPGAQKAQT
-73 PAAPIMTAP
+73 PAAVQNITPP
-82 VQQKLPA
+82 VEQKLPA
-89 PPRKQDVKKGKEA
+89 PPRKQDMKKAKEA
-102 YKQGLKLEQGG
+102 YKQGLKLEQNG

-127 WDPSNSEYLVRQA
+127 WDPSSREYLVRQA

-145 VVQTKVDLAEREA
+145 VVQMKVDLAEREA

-166 LKALRDAMQLDPSNR
+166 LHALRDAMQLDPSNR

-197 ARQIIA
+197 ARQIVA

-219 QSFHLRGQTESAYQE
+219 QSFHLHGQTESAYQE

-255 LDLQDMDF
+255 LDLQEMDF

-274 DTFWRPLTKHLF
+274 NTFWRPLTKHLF

-294 KRKDYEVSILRTVLL
+294 KRKDYEVSIVRTVLL

-355 TGIIEDLERPPD
+355 TGIIDDLQHPPD

-378 DRNNN
+378 DRSNN

-438 KTTFFYTL
+438 KTSFFYTL

-451 TLSNFLSNVHAGRR
+451 TLSNFLSTVHAGRR

-482 RFPVSLAQYSSSLV
+482 RFPVSLAQFSSSLV
-496 GNANSVAT
+496 GNATTTAT
-504 QTPTASAP
+504 QTPTASA
-512 NSALPVITVTTG
+512 STSTLPIITVTTG

-530 ATADF
+530 VTADF
-535 NDDNFQDFIVA
+535 NDDNFQDFAVA
-546 NFTDGTLSLYDGNPT
+546 NFTDGTLTLFDGNPT
-561 SPGTFLTPTTIP
+561 TPGSFLTGTTIP

-584 FFNTKTD
+584 FFNTKAD
-591 TTNTIVDLA
+591 TSNTIVDLA

-612 HGNGDGTFTVEPTLT
+612 HGNGDGTFTVEPSLT
-627 LPAGAGPTAIAV
+627 LPSGAGPTAIAV
-639 ADFNDDGFAD
+639 GDFNDDGFAD
-649 LAVVNKDA
+649 LAVVNKNA

-686 VAQAFNPNAPAVID
+686 VAQAFNPNAPGIID

-709 TLQIFLGNGKGAF
+709 TLQIFLGNGKGTF

-728 NTGVTPVYVASA
+728 NTGVTPVFVASA
-740 DLDLDGNLDLAVADS
+740 DMNLDGNLDLVVADS
-755 GAATS
+755 GAATTT
-760 ANSVGNSISV
+760 NTVGNSVSV

-779 IKPGGTRMDF
+779 ILPGGTRMDF

-808 PDLGVTASGDN
+808 PDLIVTASGDD
-819 AFALMLGAGGG
+819 AVALMLGASGG

-842 TPDSIATADFNGSGL
+842 TPDSIATADFNGDGL
-857 PDVVMTNFGSNTASI
+857 PDVAVSNFGSNTASV

-882 LSGSE
+882 LSSNGV
-887 TGTQFPNAQYI
+887 GTQFPNAEYI

-958 GYLAPQY
+958 GYLAPQ
-965 TTTLNGTPG
+965 TISTLNGTPG

-979 LAGIV
+979 LNGIV
-984 GGTTSDQFS
+984 GGTTSSQFT
-993 NTEVL
+993 NTEIL
-998 VLVTPRIVDSAT
+998 ILVTPRIVDSAT

-1016 IYAGRGQLGGPGAL
+1016 IYAGRGQLGGPGSQ

-1040 GFVNPAAPPTEPA
+1040 GFVNPVAQPQEPVAAPPQ
-1053 AAPPQPEPT
+1053 PQPEPT
-1062 PPPQPQTE
+1062 PRPQPEPQPQ
-1070 PPPQTAPQTAPPPGQ
+1070 AAPPVQAP
-1085 TPTDQPQT
+1085 PDQPQT
-1093 VPPQQQQSDN
+1093 VPPQ
-1103 PPR
+1103 

>member
-1 MISPHHSNIPAEGRA
+1 MTSPQHSHTPGRSR
-16 KNDSNAPRRAVALAT
+16 KRSGRCAPRRGVIFAAT
-31 ALLFSLFVSLAVP
+31 LFFSLVATLSVP
-44 SLNAIQQSGAN
+44 SLDAIQQSRAN
-55 SSAAPGTA
+55 SAAGA
-63 SGTGAQQTQT
+63 GTGTGTSPQQAQSPT
-73 PAAPIMTAP
+73 APITTP
-82 VQQKLPA
+82 TVEQKLPA

-102 YKQGLKLEQGG
+102 YKQGLKLEQNG

-127 WDPSNSEYLVRQA
+127 WDPSIREYLVRQA
-140 VAKGQ
+140 VTKGQ
-145 VVQTKVDLAEREA
+145 VVQMKVDLAEREA
-158 VSGHFSSA
+158 VSGHFSNA
-166 LKALRDAMQLDPSNR
+166 LHALRDAMQLDPSNR

-203 EPVMMPAVQL
+203 EPVMVPAVQL

-219 QSFHLRGQTESAYQE
+219 QSFRLRGQTESAYQE

-255 LDLQDMDF
+255 LDLQDIDF
-263 ATATRV
+263 ATALRV

-274 DTFWRPLTKHLF
+274 NTFWKPLTKRLF
-286 FVAPDTTQ
+286 FVAPSTTQ
-294 KRKDYEVSILRTVLL
+294 KRKDYEVSIVRTVLL

-331 VRTDLDT
+331 TRTDLDT

-343 TMRASPQAIAVA
+343 TMRASPQAMAVA

-395 IYSIPSNAA
+395 VFSIPTNAA

-411 ATALNALLTQV
+411 AAALNALLTQV
-422 FGSASA
+422 FGSASS
-428 IPPVLAFGGG
+428 IPPVFAFGGG
-438 KTTFFYTL
+438 KTTFLGTL
-446 PGATA
+446 PGSTA
-451 TLSNFLSNVHAGRR
+451 TLSNFLSTVHSGRR

-482 RFPVSLAQYSSSLV
+482 RFPVSLAQFSSSLV
-496 GNANSVAT
+496 GNATATAT
-504 QTPTASAP
+504 QTPTASASTP
-512 NSALPVITVTTG
+512 TLPVFTVTTG

-530 ATADF
+530 VTADF
-535 NDDNFQDFIVA
+535 NNDNFQDFAVA
-546 NFTDGTLSLYDGNPT
+546 NFTDGTLTLFDGNPT
-561 SPGTFLTPTTIP
+561 SPGSFLTGTTIP

-612 HGNGDGTFTVEPTLT
+612 HGNGDGTFAVEPSLT
-627 LPAGAGPTAIAV
+627 LPSGAGPTAIAV
-639 ADFNDDGFAD
+639 GDFNDDGFAD
-649 LAVVNKDA
+649 LAVVNKNA

-676 LVTGNAPTSI
+676 LVTGNAPTAI
-686 VAQAFNPNAPAVID
+686 VAEAFNPNAPGIID

-709 TLQIFLGNGKGAF
+709 TLQIFLGNGKGTF

-728 NTGVTPVYVASA
+728 NTGVTPVYVAAA
-740 DLDLDGNLDLAVADS
+740 DVNLDGNLDLVVADS

-760 ANSVGNSISV
+760 ANSVGNSVSV

-779 IKPGGTRMDF
+779 ILPGGARLDF
-789 AAGTTPT
+789 PAGTTPT

-808 PDLGVTASGDN
+808 PDLIVTASGDN
-819 AFALMLGAGGG
+819 AAALMIGANGG
-830 FLNAPIEVPVGT
+830 FFNAPIEVPVGT
-842 TPDSIATADFNGSGL
+842 TPDSIATADFNGDGL
-857 PDVVMTNFGSNTASI
+857 PDVAISNFGSNTASV

-882 LSGSE
+882 LSSNGI
-887 TGTQFPNAQYI
+887 GTQFPNAEYI

-908 RVHENGDVSLQFEF
+908 RVHENGDVTLQLEF

-939 NQEIHQSVRVH
+939 NQEIHQTVRVH

-958 GYLAPQY
+958 GYLAPQT

-979 LAGIV
+979 LNGIV
-984 GGTTSDQFS
+984 GGTTSTQFT

-998 VLVTPRIVDSAT
+998 ILVTPRIVDSAT

-1016 IYAGRGQLGGPGAL
+1016 IYAGRGQLGGPGSL
-1030 GPTIQERRGG
+1030 GPTLQERRGG
-1040 GFVNPAAPPTEPA
+1040 FVNPVAQPQEPA
-1053 AAPPQPEPT
+1053 AAPPQPVPQPEPT
-1062 PPPQPQTE
+1062 PAPQP
-1070 PPPQTAPQTAPPPGQ
+1070 PPEQQGAPSAQ
-1085 TPTDQPQT
+1085 TPSEQPLQ
-1093 VPPQQQQSDN
+1093 PDN

>member
-1 MISPHHSNIPAEGRA
+1 MTSPHHSHSPSRSRA
-16 KNDSNAPRRAVALAT
+16 KTGPNSRVLPLALAAT
-31 ALLFSLFVSLAVP
+31 FLFSLLLALAVP
-44 SLNAIQQSGAN
+44 AVNAVPQ
-55 SSAAPGTA
+55 SAAKSTA
-63 SGTGAQQTQT
+63 TTPQTQT
-73 PAAPIMTAP
+73 AAAPNGNPALE
-82 VQQKLPA
+82 QKLPL

-102 YKQGLKLEQGG
+102 YKQGLKLEQAG

-121 YSDAVD
+121 YSDAVE
-127 WDPSNSEYLVRQA
+127 WDPSSREYLVRQA

-145 VVQTKVDLAEREA
+145 VVQMKVDLAEREA
-158 VSGHFSSA
+158 VAGHFANA
-166 LKALRDAMQLDPSNR
+166 LHALRDAMQLDPSNR
-181 TIRERLTEM
+181 TIRERLTEL
-190 EALDPAR
+190 EALDPSR

-203 EPVMMPAVQL
+203 EPVLVPAVQL
-213 DHRPGK
+213 DHRPGT
-219 QSFHLRGQTESAYQE
+219 QSFQLRGQTQSAYQE

-244 FDVDVRQVPVQ
+244 FDVDVRQVPVH

-263 ATATRV
+263 ATAARV
-269 LGQAT
+269 LGNAT
-274 DTFWRPLTKHLF
+274 NTFWRPLTKHLF
-286 FVAPDTTQ
+286 FVAPDTPQ
-294 KRKDYEVSILRTVLL
+294 KRKDYEVSIVRTVLL
-309 ASSETNEQ
+309 ASTETNDQ

-331 VRTDLDT
+331 TRTDLDT

-343 TMRASPQAIAVA
+343 TMRASPQAMAVA

-367 ELILELEVMEV
+367 ELILEIEVMEV
-378 DRNNN
+378 DRNHNV
-383 LDAGITGPQTAT
+383 DFGITGPQTAT

-411 ATALNALLTQV
+411 AAALNALLTQV
-422 FGSASA
+422 FGSASS
-428 IPPVLAFGGG
+428 IPPVFAFGGG
-438 KTTFFYTL
+438 KTTFLGTL

-451 TLSNFLSNVHAGRR
+451 TLSNFLSTVHSGRR

-496 GNANSVAT
+496 SNATSTAT
-504 QTPTASAP
+504 QTPTASA
-512 NSALPVITVTTG
+512 SAATLPIITVTTG
-524 TNPDFV
+524 TNPDSV
-530 ATADF
+530 VTADF
-535 NDDNFQDFIVA
+535 NDDNFQDFAVA
-546 NFTDGTLSLYDGNPT
+546 NFTDGTLSIFLGNPT
-561 SPGTFLTPTTIP
+561 DPGTFQNPSTVT

-612 HGNGDGTFTVEPTLT
+612 HGKGDGTFTAEPVLT
-627 LPAGAGPTAIAV
+627 LPAGTGPTAIAV
-639 ADFNDDGFAD
+639 ADFNGDGFAD
-649 LAVVNKDA
+649 LAVVNKNA

-670 FQTPTT
+670 FQAPST

-686 VAQAFNPNAPAVID
+686 VAEAFNPSNTAFID

-728 NTGVTPVYVASA
+728 NTGVTPVFVASA

-796 SFVIADFNDDGI
+796 SFVIADFNNDGI
-808 PDLGVTASGDN
+808 PDLGVTASGDD

-830 FLNAPIEVPVGT
+830 ALDAPIEVPVGT
-842 TPDSIATADFNGSGL
+842 TPDSIATADFNGAGL
-857 PDVVMTNFGSNTASI
+857 PDVAISNFGSNTASI
-872 ILDSSSLIGL
+872 ILDSSALIGL
-882 LSGSE
+882 LSGSG

-958 GYLAPQY
+958 GYLAPQS

-979 LAGIV
+979 LSGIV
-984 GGTTSDQFS
+984 GGTTSNQFS

-998 VLVTPRIVDSAT
+998 ILVTPRIVDSAT

-1040 GFVNPAAPPTEPA
+1040 GFVNPAAPPAEPA
-1053 AAPPQPEPT
+1053 AAPPQPEAT
-1062 PPPQPQTE
+1062 PPPQPQPE
-1070 PPPQTAPQTAPPPGQ
+1070 PAPQTAPPPGQ
-1085 TPTDQPQT
+1085 TPGQPVGQPQNY
-1093 VPPQQQQSDN
+1093 PPQQSDTT
-1103 PPR
+1103 PRQ

>member
-1 MISPHHSNIPAEGRA
+1 MSARTRQKSGPTAARSRA
-16 KNDSNAPRRAVALAT
+16 IFT
-31 ALLFSLFVSLAVP
+31 ALFFSLVATLSVP

-55 SSAAPGTA
+55 PSSAAGT
-63 SGTGAQQTQT
+63 GTGAQQSHAPAASQNIT
-73 PAAPIMTAP
+73 PA
-82 VQQKLPA
+82 VEQKLPA

-102 YKQGLKLEQGG
+102 YKQGLKLEQNG

-127 WDPSNSEYLVRQA
+127 WDASNREYLVRQA

-145 VVQTKVDLAEREA
+145 LVQMKVDLAEREA
-158 VSGHFSSA
+158 VSGHFSTA
-166 LKALRDAMQLDPSNR
+166 LHALRDAMQLDPSNR

-203 EPVMMPAVQL
+203 EPVMMPAVRL
-213 DHRPGK
+213 EHRPGK
-219 QSFHLRGQTESAYQE
+219 QSFHLHTQTEAAYQE

-263 ATATRV
+263 ATALRV

-274 DTFWRPLTKHLF
+274 NTFWRPLTKRLF

-294 KRKDYEVSILRTVLL
+294 KRKDYDVSIVRTVLL
-309 ASSETNEQ
+309 ASTETTEQ

-383 LDAGITGPQTAT
+383 LDAGITGLQTAT

-438 KTTFFYTL
+438 KTSFFYTL

-451 TLSNFLSNVHAGRR
+451 TLSNFLSTVHAGRR
-465 VLLRAEDGQP
+465 ALLRAEDGQP

-482 RFPVSLAQYSSSLV
+482 RFPVSLAQFSSSLV
-496 GNANSVAT
+496 GNATTTAT
-504 QTPTASAP
+504 QTPTASASTP
-512 NSALPVITVTTG
+512 TLPIFTVPTG

-530 ATADF
+530 VTADF
-535 NDDNFQDFIVA
+535 NDDNFQDFAVA
-546 NFTDGTLSLYDGNPT
+546 NFTDGTLTIFEGNPT
-561 SPGTFLTPTTIP
+561 SPGSFGTGTTIP

-612 HGNGDGTFTVEPTLT
+612 HGNGDGTFTTEPVLT
-627 LPAGAGPTAIAV
+627 LPSGAGPTAIAV
-639 ADFNDDGFAD
+639 GDFNNDGFAD
-649 LAVVNKDA
+649 LAVVNKNA

-670 FQTPTT
+670 FQTPTTT

-686 VAQAFNPNAPAVID
+686 VAQAFNPNAPGIID

-709 TLQIFLGNGKGAF
+709 TLQIFLGNGKGTF

-728 NTGVTPVYVASA
+728 NTGVTPVFVASA
-740 DLDLDGNLDLAVADS
+740 DVNLDGNLDLVVADS
-755 GAATS
+755 GAATTT
-760 ANSVGNSISV
+760 NTVGNSVSV

-779 IKPGGTRMDF
+779 ILPGGTRMDF

-808 PDLGVTASGDN
+808 PDLLVTASGDD
-819 AFALMLGAGGG
+819 AAALMIGASGG
-830 FLNAPIEVPVGT
+830 FFNAPIEVPVGT
-842 TPDSIATADFNGSGL
+842 TPDAVATADFNGDGL
-857 PDVVMTNFGSNTASI
+857 PDVAISNFGSNTASV

-882 LSGSE
+882 LSSNGV
-887 TGTQFPNAQYI
+887 GTQFPNAEYI

-958 GYLAPQY
+958 GYLAPQ
-965 TTTLNGTPG
+965 TISTLNGTPG

-979 LAGIV
+979 LNGIV
-984 GGTTSDQFS
+984 GGTTSTQFT
-993 NTEVL
+993 NTEIL
-998 VLVTPRIVDSAT
+998 ILITPRIVDSAT

-1016 IYAGRGQLGGPGAL
+1016 IYAGRGQLGGPGSQ

-1040 GFVNPAAPPTEPA
+1040 GFVNPVTQPQEPA
-1053 AAPPQPEPT
+1053 AAPPQQPQPEAT
-1062 PPPQPQTE
+1062 PPPQPQT
-1070 PPPQTAPQTAPPPGQ
+1070 APPPAQ
-1085 TPTDQPQT
+1085 TPPDQPQS
-1093 VPPQQQQSDN
+1093 VPPQQSDST
-1103 PPR
+1103 PR

>member
-1 MISPHHSNIPAEGRA
+1 M
-16 KNDSNAPRRAVALAT
+16 
-31 ALLFSLFVSLAVP
+31 
-44 SLNAIQQSGAN
+44 
-55 SSAAPGTA
+55 
-63 SGTGAQQTQT
+63 T
-73 PAAPIMTAP
+73 PA

-102 YKQGLKLEQGG
+102 YKQGLKLEQNG

-127 WDPSNSEYLVRQA
+127 WDPSSREYLVRQA

-145 VVQTKVDLAEREA
+145 VVQMKVDLAEREA

-294 KRKDYEVSILRTVLL
+294 KRKDYEVSIVRTVLL

-451 TLSNFLSNVHAGRR
+451 TLSNFLSTVHSGRR

-482 RFPVSLAQYSSSLV
+482 RYPVSLAQYSSSLV
-496 GNANSVAT
+496 GNATTTAT
-504 QTPTASAP
+504 QTAALAGSGPT
-512 NSALPVITVTTG
+512 LPIFTVATG

-530 ATADF
+530 VTADF
-535 NDDNFQDFIVA
+535 NDDNFQDFAVA
-546 NFTDGTLSLYDGNPT
+546 NFTDGTLTLFDGNPAT
-561 SPGTFLTPTTIP
+561 PGSFGTGTTIP

-591 TTNTIVDLA
+591 TTNTIVDMA

-612 HGNGDGTFTVEPTLT
+612 HGNGDGTFTAEPSLT
-627 LPAGAGPTAIAV
+627 LPTGAGPTAIAV
-639 ADFNDDGFAD
+639 GDFNDDGFAD
-649 LAVVNKDA
+649 LAVVNKNA
-657 NTVSI
+657 NSVTI

-670 FQTPTT
+670 FQTPVTT

-686 VAQAFNPNAPAVID
+686 VAQAFNPNAPGIID

-709 TLQIFLGNGKGAF
+709 TLQIFLGNGKGTF
-722 TNGVTY
+722 SNGVTY

-740 DLDLDGNLDLAVADS
+740 DVNLDGNLDLVVADS

-760 ANSVGNSISV
+760 TNSVGNSVSV

-779 IKPGGTRMDF
+779 ILPGGTRMDF

-796 SFVIADFNDDGI
+796 SLVIADFNDDGI
-808 PDLGVTASGDN
+808 PDLMVTASGDN
-819 AFALMLGAGGG
+819 AAALMLGAGGG
-830 FLNAPIEVPVGT
+830 FFNTPPIEVPVGT
-842 TPDSIATADFNGSGL
+842 TPDSVATADFNGDGL
-857 PDVVMTNFGSNTASI
+857 PDVAISNFGSNTATV

-882 LSGSE
+882 LSSNGI
-887 TGTQFPNAQYI
+887 GTQFPNAQYI
-898 DIGLKVKATP
+898 DLGLKVKATP

-939 NQEIHQSVRVH
+939 SQEIHQTVRVR

-958 GYLAPQY
+958 GYLSPQH
-965 TTTLNGTPG
+965 TTALNGTPG

-979 LAGIV
+979 LNGII
-984 GGTTSDQFS
+984 GGTTASQFT
-993 NTEVL
+993 NTEIL
-998 VLVTPRIVDSAT
+998 ILVTPRIVDSAT

-1040 GFVNPAAPPTEPA
+1040 FVQPVAQPQEPV
-1053 AAPPQPEPT
+1053 AAPPQPRPQPEVN
-1062 PPPQPQTE
+1062 PPPQPQPE
-1070 PPPQTAPQTAPPPGQ
+1070 
-1085 TPTDQPQT
+1085 
-1093 VPPQQQQSDN
+1093 PQQQGA
-1103 PPR
+1103 PPVQTPSEQPLQPDTSPR

>member
-1 MISPHHSNIPAEGRA
+1 MPARSCAKSGRC
-16 KNDSNAPRRAVALAT
+16 APRGGVIFSAALF
-31 ALLFSLFVSLAVP
+31 FSLVATLSVP
-44 SLNAIQQSGAN
+44 SLYAIQQSGAN
-55 SSAAPGTA
+55 TPAAAGT
-63 SGTGAQQTQT
+63 GTGAQPTQT
-73 PAAPIMTAP
+73 PAAAQTITPA
-82 VQQKLPA
+82 VEQKLPA

-102 YKQGLKLEQGG
+102 YKQGLKLEQIG

-127 WDPSNSEYLVRQA
+127 WDASSREYLVRQA

-145 VVQTKVDLAEREA
+145 LVQMKVDLAEREA
-158 VSGHFSSA
+158 VSGHFSNS
-166 LKALRDAMQLDPSNR
+166 LHALRDAMQLDPSNR

-197 ARQIIA
+197 ARQIIK
-203 EPVMMPAVQL
+203 EPVMVPAVQL

-219 QSFHLRGQTESAYQE
+219 QSFHLHGQTESAYQE

-274 DTFWRPLTKHLF
+274 NTFWKPLTNRLF

-294 KRKDYEVSILRTVLL
+294 KRKDYEVSIVRTVLL
-309 ASSETNEQ
+309 ASTETTEQ

-331 VRTDLDT
+331 TRTDLDT

-383 LDAGITGPQTAT
+383 LDVGLTGPQTAT
-395 IYSIPSNAA
+395 IFSIPTNAA
-404 QLVQQGG
+404 QLVQEGG

-422 FGSASA
+422 FGSASS
-428 IPPVLAFGGG
+428 IPPVFAFGGG
-438 KTTFFYTL
+438 KTTFLGTL

-451 TLSNFLSNVHAGRR
+451 TLSNFLSTVHSGRR

-482 RFPVSLAQYSSSLV
+482 RFPVSLAQFSSSLV
-496 GNANSVAT
+496 STATTAAT

-512 NSALPVITVTTG
+512 NASVLPITTVTTG

-535 NDDNFQDFIVA
+535 NEDNFQDFVVA
-546 NFTDGTLSLYDGNPT
+546 NFTDGTLSVFLGNPLT
-561 SPGTFLTPTTIP
+561 PGTFQAPSTVT
-573 VGAGPTWISTG
+573 VGAGPSWISTG
-584 FFNTKTD
+584 FFNVKND
-591 TTNTIVDLA
+591 TTNTLVDLA

-612 HGNGDGTFTVEPTLT
+612 HGNGDGTFTAEPTLT
-627 LPAGAGPTAIAV
+627 LPSGAGPTAIAV
-639 ADFNDDGFAD
+639 GDFNDDGFAD
-649 LAVVNKDA
+649 LAVVNKNS

-686 VAQAFNPNAPAVID
+686 VAEAFNPNAPATID
-700 LAVTNSTDN
+700 LAVTNSADN
-709 TLQIFLGNGKGAF
+709 TLQIFLGNAKGAF
-722 TNGVTY
+722 SNGVTY

-740 DLDLDGNLDLAVADS
+740 DVNLDGNLDLVVADS

-760 ANSVGNSISV
+760 ANSVGNSVSV

-779 IKPGGTRMDF
+779 ILPGGSRLDF
-789 AAGTTPT
+789 PAGTTPT

-808 PDLGVTASGDN
+808 PDLIVTASGDN
-819 AFALMLGAGGG
+819 AIALLIGASGGL
-830 FLNAPIEVPVGT
+830 FDSPIEVPVGT
-842 TPDSIATADFNGSGL
+842 TPDSIATADFNGDGL
-857 PDVVMTNFGSNTASI
+857 PDVVVSNFGSNTASI
-872 ILDSSSLIGL
+872 ILDSSALIGL
-882 LSGSE
+882 LSGSGA
-887 TGTQFPNAQYI
+887 GTQFPNAQYI

-950 ADESALLA
+950 EDESALLA
-958 GYLAPQY
+958 GYLAPQ
-965 TTTLNGTPG
+965 TITTLNGTPG

-979 LAGIV
+979 ANGLV
-984 GGTTSDQFS
+984 GGTTSTQFT
-993 NTEVL
+993 NTEIL
-998 VLVTPRIVDSAT
+998 ILVTPRIVDSAA

-1016 IYAGRGQLGGPGAL
+1016 IYAGRGQLGGSGSL

-1040 GFVNPAAPPTEPA
+1040 GFVNPVAPQQRPEPVA
-1053 AAPPQPEPT
+1053 EPPQPQPQPEPT
-1062 PPPQPQTE
+1062 PAPQPQPE
-1070 PPPQTAPQTAPPPGQ
+1070 PQQQAAPPPAQ
-1085 TPTDQPQT
+1085 TPSEQPVQPDT
-1093 VPPQQQQSDN
+1093 T
-1103 PPR
+1103 PR

>member
-1 MISPHHSNIPAEGRA
+1 M
-16 KNDSNAPRRAVALAT
+16 
-31 ALLFSLFVSLAVP
+31 
-44 SLNAIQQSGAN
+44 
-55 SSAAPGTA
+55 
-63 SGTGAQQTQT
+63 T
-73 PAAPIMTAP
+73 PA

-102 YKQGLKLEQGG
+102 YKQGLKLEQNG

-127 WDPSNSEYLVRQA
+127 WDPSSREYLVRQA

-145 VVQTKVDLAEREA
+145 VVQMKVDLAEREA

-294 KRKDYEVSILRTVLL
+294 KRKDYEVSIVRTVLL

-451 TLSNFLSNVHAGRR
+451 TLSNFLSTVHSGRR

-482 RFPVSLAQYSSSLV
+482 RYPVSLAQYSSSLV
-496 GNANSVAT
+496 GNATTTAT
-504 QTPTASAP
+504 QTAALAGSGPT
-512 NSALPVITVTTG
+512 LPIFTVTTG

-530 ATADF
+530 VTADF
-535 NDDNFQDFIVA
+535 NDDNFQDFAVA
-546 NFTDGTLSLYDGNPT
+546 NFTDGTLTLFDGNPAT
-561 SPGTFLTPTTIP
+561 PGSFGTGTTIP

-591 TTNTIVDLA
+591 TTNTIVDMA

-612 HGNGDGTFTVEPTLT
+612 HGNGDGTFTAEPSLT
-627 LPAGAGPTAIAV
+627 LPTGAGPTAIAV
-639 ADFNDDGFAD
+639 GDFNDDGFAD
-649 LAVVNKDA
+649 LAVVNKNA
-657 NTVSI
+657 NTVTI

-670 FQTPTT
+670 FQTPVTT

-686 VAQAFNPNAPAVID
+686 VAQAFNPNAPGIID

-709 TLQIFLGNGKGAF
+709 TLQIFLGNGKGTF
-722 TNGVTY
+722 TNGAIY

-740 DLDLDGNLDLAVADS
+740 DVNLDGNLDLVVADS

-760 ANSVGNSISV
+760 TNSVGDSVSV

-779 IKPGGTRMDF
+779 ILPGGTRMDF

-796 SFVIADFNDDGI
+796 SLVIADFNDDGI
-808 PDLGVTASGDN
+808 PDLMVTASGDN
-819 AFALMLGAGGG
+819 AAALMLGAGGG
-830 FLNAPIEVPVGT
+830 FFNTPPIEVPVGT
-842 TPDSIATADFNGSGL
+842 TPDSVATADFNGDGL
-857 PDVVMTNFGSNTASI
+857 PDVAISNFGSNTATV

-882 LSGSE
+882 LSSNGI
-887 TGTQFPNAQYI
+887 GTQFPNAQYI
-898 DIGLKVKATP
+898 DLGLKVKATP

-939 NQEIHQSVRVH
+939 SQEIHQTVRVR

-958 GYLAPQY
+958 GYLSPQH
-965 TTTLNGTPG
+965 TTALNGTPG

-979 LAGIV
+979 LNGII
-984 GGTTSDQFS
+984 GGTTASQFT
-993 NTEVL
+993 NTEIL
-998 VLVTPRIVDSAT
+998 ILVTPRIVDSAT

-1040 GFVNPAAPPTEPA
+1040 FVQPVAQPQEPV
-1053 AAPPQPEPT
+1053 AAPPQPRP
-1062 PPPQPQTE
+1062 
-1070 PPPQTAPQTAPPPGQ
+1070 
-1085 TPTDQPQT
+1085 
-1093 VPPQQQQSDN
+1093 SL
-1103 PPR
+1103 R

>member
-1 MISPHHSNIPAEGRA
+1 MTSPQHSHTPGRSR
-16 KNDSNAPRRAVALAT
+16 KRSGRCAPRRGVIFAAT
-31 ALLFSLFVSLAVP
+31 LFFSLVATLSVP
-44 SLNAIQQSGAN
+44 SLDAIQQSRAN
-55 SSAAPGTA
+55 SAAGA
-63 SGTGAQQTQT
+63 GTGTGTGPQQAQSPT
-73 PAAPIMTAP
+73 APITTP
-82 VQQKLPA
+82 TVEQKLPA

-102 YKQGLKLEQGG
+102 YKQGLKLEQNG

-127 WDPSNSEYLVRQA
+127 WDPSIREYLVRQA
-140 VAKGQ
+140 VTKGQ
-145 VVQTKVDLAEREA
+145 VVQMKVDLAEREA
-158 VSGHFSSA
+158 VSGHFSNA
-166 LKALRDAMQLDPSNR
+166 LHALRDAMQLDPSNR

-203 EPVMMPAVQL
+203 EPVMVPAVQL

-219 QSFHLRGQTESAYQE
+219 QSFRLRGQTESAYQE

-255 LDLQDMDF
+255 LDLQDIDF
-263 ATATRV
+263 ATALRV

-274 DTFWRPLTKHLF
+274 NTFWKPLTKRLF
-286 FVAPDTTQ
+286 FVAPSTTQ
-294 KRKDYEVSILRTVLL
+294 KRKDYEVSIVRTVLL

-331 VRTDLDT
+331 TRTDLDT

-343 TMRASPQAIAVA
+343 TMRASPQAMAVA

-395 IYSIPSNAA
+395 VFSIPTNAA

-411 ATALNALLTQV
+411 AAALNALLTQV
-422 FGSASA
+422 FGSASS
-428 IPPVLAFGGG
+428 IPPVFAFGGG
-438 KTTFFYTL
+438 KTTFLGTL
-446 PGATA
+446 PGSTA
-451 TLSNFLSNVHAGRR
+451 TLSNFLSTVHSGRR

-482 RFPVSLAQYSSSLV
+482 RFPVSLAQFSSSLV
-496 GNANSVAT
+496 GNATATAT
-504 QTPTASAP
+504 QTPTASASTP
-512 NSALPVITVTTG
+512 TLPVFTVTTG

-530 ATADF
+530 VTADF
-535 NDDNFQDFIVA
+535 NNDNFQDFAVA
-546 NFTDGTLSLYDGNPT
+546 NFTDGTLTLFDGNPT
-561 SPGTFLTPTTIP
+561 SPGSFLTGTTIP

-612 HGNGDGTFTVEPTLT
+612 HGNGDGTFAVEPSLT
-627 LPAGAGPTAIAV
+627 LPSGAGPTAIAV
-639 ADFNDDGFAD
+639 GDFNDDGFAD
-649 LAVVNKDA
+649 LAVVNKNA

-676 LVTGNAPTSI
+676 LVTGNAPTAI
-686 VAQAFNPNAPAVID
+686 VAEAFNPNAPGIID

-709 TLQIFLGNGKGAF
+709 TLQIFLGNGKGTF

-728 NTGVTPVYVASA
+728 NTGVTPVYVAAA
-740 DLDLDGNLDLAVADS
+740 DVNLDGNLDLVVADS

-760 ANSVGNSISV
+760 ANSVGNSVSV

-779 IKPGGTRMDF
+779 ILPGGARLDF
-789 AAGTTPT
+789 PAGTTPT

-808 PDLGVTASGDN
+808 PDLIVTASGDN
-819 AFALMLGAGGG
+819 AAALMIGANGG
-830 FLNAPIEVPVGT
+830 FFNAPIEVPVGT
-842 TPDSIATADFNGSGL
+842 TPDSIATADFNGDGL
-857 PDVVMTNFGSNTASI
+857 PDVAISNFGSNTASV

-882 LSGSE
+882 LSSNGI
-887 TGTQFPNAQYI
+887 GTQFPNAEYI

-908 RVHENGDVSLQFEF
+908 RVHENGDVTLQLEF

-939 NQEIHQSVRVH
+939 NQEIHQTVRVH

-958 GYLAPQY
+958 GYLAPQT

-979 LAGIV
+979 LNGIV
-984 GGTTSDQFS
+984 GGTTSTQFT

-998 VLVTPRIVDSAT
+998 ILVTPRIVDSAT

-1016 IYAGRGQLGGPGAL
+1016 IYAGRGQLGGPGSL
-1030 GPTIQERRGG
+1030 GPTLQERRGG
-1040 GFVNPAAPPTEPA
+1040 FVNPVAQPQEPA
-1053 AAPPQPEPT
+1053 AAPPQPVPQHEPT
-1062 PPPQPQTE
+1062 PAPQP
-1070 PPPQTAPQTAPPPGQ
+1070 PPEQQGAPPAQ
-1085 TPTDQPQT
+1085 TPSEQPLQ
-1093 VPPQQQQSDN
+1093 PDN
-1103 PPR
+1103 PPRP

>member
-1 MISPHHSNIPAEGRA
+1 MTSPHQSHTPAQGGHTLA
-16 KNDSNAPRRAVALAT
+16 NRAVLVAA
-31 ALLFSLFVSLAVP
+31 AFLFSLVASLAVP
-44 SLNAIQQSGAN
+44 SLNAVPQ
-55 SSAAPGTA
+55 SAANAPVGA
-63 SGTGAQQTQT
+63 GSGAQQTQT
-73 PAAPIMTAP
+73 HAAPQNITPA
-82 VQQKLPA
+82 VEQKLPA
-89 PPRKQDVKKGKEA
+89 PPRKQDVKQGKEA
-102 YKQGLKLEQGG
+102 YKQGLKLEQNG

-127 WDPSNSEYLVRQA
+127 WDPSVREYLVRQA

-145 VVQTKVDLAEREA
+145 VVQMKVDLAEREA
-158 VSGHFSSA
+158 ISGHFATA

-203 EPVMMPAVQL
+203 EPVMVPAVQL
-213 DHRPGK
+213 DHLPGK

-234 IAQRFGVEVA
+234 IARRFGVEVA

-263 ATATRV
+263 ATAARV

-274 DTFWRPLTKHLF
+274 NTFWRPLTKHLF
-286 FVAPDTTQ
+286 FVAPNTTQ
-294 KRKDYEVSILRTVLL
+294 KRKDYEVSIVRTVLL

-338 KSRTL
+338 RSRTL
-343 TMRASPQAIAVA
+343 TMRASPQAMAVA
-355 TGIIEDLERPPD
+355 TGIIEDLQRPPD

-383 LDAGITGPQTAT
+383 LTAGITGPQTAT

-404 QLVQQGG
+404 QLVQEGG
-411 ATALNALLTQV
+411 ATALNALLTSV

-438 KTTFFYTL
+438 KTSFFYTL

-451 TLSNFLSNVHAGRR
+451 TLSTFLSTVHAGRR
-465 VLLRAEDGQP
+465 VLLRAEDGHP

-482 RFPVSLAQYSSSLV
+482 RFPVSLAQFSSSLV
-496 GNANSVAT
+496 GNATTTAT
-504 QTPTASAP
+504 QTPTASASTP
-512 NSALPVITVTTG
+512 TLPIFTVNTG

-530 ATADF
+530 VTADF
-535 NDDNFQDFIVA
+535 NDDNFQDFAVA
-546 NFTDGTLSLYDGNPT
+546 NFTDGTITIFDGDPT
-561 SPGTFLTPTTIP
+561 SPGTFLAGTTIP
-573 VGAGPTWISTG
+573 VGAGPTWMSTG

-600 VANQTAGTVSIL
+600 VANQVAGTVSIL
-612 HGNGDGTFTVEPTLT
+612 HGNGDGTFTVEPSLT

-639 ADFNDDGFAD
+639 GDFNDDGFAD
-649 LAVVNKDA
+649 LAVVNKNA
-657 NTVSI
+657 NTVTI

-670 FQTPTT
+670 FQTPTTT

-686 VAQAFNPNAPAVID
+686 VAQAFNPNAPGIID

-709 TLQIFLGNGKGAF
+709 TLQIFLGNGKGTFA
-722 TNGVTY
+722 TGVTY
-728 NTGVTPVYVASA
+728 NTGVTPVFVASA
-740 DLDLDGNLDLAVADS
+740 DVNADGNLDLVVADS
-755 GAATS
+755 GAATTTN
-760 ANSVGNSISV
+760 AVGNSVSV

-779 IKPGGTRMDF
+779 ILPGGTRMDF

-796 SFVIADFNDDGI
+796 SLVIADFNDDGI
-808 PDLGVTASGDN
+808 PDLIVTASGDDS
-819 AFALMLGAGGG
+819 AALMIGASGG
-830 FLNAPIEVPVGT
+830 FFNAPIEVSVGT
-842 TPDSIATADFNGSGL
+842 TPDSIATADFNGDGL
-857 PDVVMTNFGSNTASI
+857 PDVAISNFGSNTASL
-872 ILDSSSLIGL
+872 ILDSSALIGL
-882 LSGSE
+882 LSSNGI
-887 TGTQFPNAQYI
+887 GTQFPNAEYI

-950 ADESALLA
+950 EDESALLA
-958 GYLAPQY
+958 GYLAPQR
-965 TTTLNGTPG
+965 TSTLNGTPG
-974 IANLP
+974 IADLP
-979 LAGIV
+979 LNGII
-984 GGTTSDQFS
+984 GGTTGTQFT

-998 VLVTPRIVDSAT
+998 ILVTPRILDSAT
-1010 RNKEHL
+1010 RKKEHL

-1040 GFVNPAAPPTEPA
+1040 FVNQAEPRPEPV

-1062 PPPQPQTE
+1062 PPPQPQPE
-1070 PPPQTAPQTAPPPGQ
+1070 PQQQPVPPPVQTPPDQPQTAPQQQPDS
-1085 TPTDQPQT
+1085 TPRQ
-1093 VPPQQQQSDN
+1093 
-1103 PPR
+1103 

>member
-1 MISPHHSNIPAEGRA
+1 MTSPHHSHTGSQSRA
-16 KNDSNAPRRAVALAT
+16 STGPRLRALPWALGA
-31 ALLFSLFVSLAVP
+31 AFLASFLLGLAVP
-44 SLNAIQQSGAN
+44 NAHAVRQSATN
-55 SSAAPGTA
+55 SSAAAGT
-63 SGTGAQQTQT
+63 QQTTTPPARNIT
-73 PAAPIMTAP
+73 PAAEP
-82 VQQKLPA
+82 KLA
-89 PPRKQDVKKGKEA
+89 SPPRKQDVKKGKEA
-102 YKQGLKLEQGG
+102 YKQGQKLEQNG

-121 YSDAVD
+121 YSDAVE
-127 WDPSNSEYLVRQA
+127 WDPSRREYLVRQA

-145 VVQTKVDLAEREA
+145 VVQMKVDLAEREA
-158 VSGHFSSA
+158 VAGHFANA
-166 LKALRDAMQLDPSNR
+166 LHALRDAMQLDPSNR

-203 EPVMMPAVQL
+203 EPVLVPAVLL
-213 DHRPGK
+213 DHRPGT
-219 QSFHLRGQTESAYQE
+219 QSFQLRGQTESAYQE

-244 FDVDVRQVPVQ
+244 FDVDVRQLPVH

-263 ATATRV
+263 ATAARV
-269 LGQAT
+269 LGNAT
-274 DTFWRPLTKHLF
+274 NTFWRPLTRHLF
-286 FVAPDTTQ
+286 FVAPDTLQ
-294 KRKDYEVSILRTVLL
+294 KRKDYEVSIVRTVLL

-331 VRTDLDT
+331 TRTDLDT

-367 ELILELEVMEV
+367 ELILEIEVMEV
-378 DRNNN
+378 DRNHNV
-383 LDAGITGPQTAT
+383 DFGITGPQTAT
-395 IYSIPSNAA
+395 IYSVPSNAA

-422 FGSASA
+422 FGSASS
-428 IPPVLAFGGG
+428 IPPVFAFGGG
-438 KTTFFYTL
+438 KTTFLGTL

-451 TLSNFLSNVHAGRR
+451 TLSEFLSTVHAGRR

-496 GNANSVAT
+496 GNANSAAT

-512 NSALPVITVTTG
+512 NSALPVTTVTTG

-535 NDDNFQDFIVA
+535 NEDNFQDFVVA
-546 NFTDGTLSLYDGNPT
+546 NFTDGTLSLFLGNPT
-561 SPGTFLTPTTIP
+561 DPGTFENPSTIT

-584 FFNTKTD
+584 FFNAKTD
-591 TTNTIVDLA
+591 TTNTVVDLA

-612 HGNGDGTFTVEPTLT
+612 HGNGDGTFTVEPVLT
-627 LPAGAGPTAIAV
+627 LPSGAGPTAIAV

-649 LAVVNKDA
+649 LAVVNKNT

-676 LVTGNAPTSI
+676 ITTGNAPTSI
-686 VAQAFNPNAPAVID
+686 VAQAFNPNAPGIID
-700 LAVTNSTDN
+700 LAVTNSADN
-709 TLQIFLGNGKGAF
+709 TLQIFLGNGKGVF

-760 ANSVGNSISV
+760 TNAVGNSISV

-779 IKPGGTRMDF
+779 IKPGGARMDL

-808 PDLGVTASGDN
+808 PDLIVTASGDN
-819 AFALMLGAGGG
+819 AVGLLLGAGGG
-830 FLNAPIEVPVGT
+830 FLDSPIEVPVGT
-842 TPDSIATADFNGSGL
+842 TPDAIATADFNGDGL
-857 PDVVMTNFGSNTASI
+857 PDVAISNFGSNNASI

-979 LAGIV
+979 LSALV
-984 GGTTSDQFS
+984 GGTTSNQFS

-1040 GFVNPAAPPTEPA
+1040 GFVNPVQQPTEPA
-1053 AAPPQPEPT
+1053 AAPPQPEPPPQPTAPPVQTPTDVPQT
-1062 PPPQPQTE
+1062 PPPQQN
-1070 PPPQTAPQTAPPPGQ
+1070 
-1085 TPTDQPQT
+1085 
-1093 VPPQQQQSDN
+1093 DN

>member
-1 MISPHHSNIPAEGRA
+1 MTSPHQSHSVRRNRA
-16 KNDSNAPRRAVALAT
+16 NAGPSSPVLPSTLA
-31 ALLFSLFVSLAVP
+31 AAFFFSLFLALAAP
-44 SLNAIQQSGAN
+44 SLNAVPQSGAK
-55 SSAAPGTA
+55 SSST
-63 SGTGAQQTQT
+63 TQQTRT
-73 PAAPIMTAP
+73 PAAPNSNAALE
-82 VQQKLPA
+82 QKLPS
-89 PPRKQDVKKGKEA
+89 PPRKQDVKKGM
-102 YKQGLKLEQGG
+102 KLEQAG

-121 YSDAVD
+121 YSDAAE
-127 WDPSNSEYLVRQA
+127 WDPSSRDYRVRQA
-140 VAKGQ
+140 VARGQ
-145 VVQTKVDLAEREA
+145 VVQMKVDLAEREA
-158 VSGHFSSA
+158 VAGHFANA
-166 LKALRDAMQLDPSNR
+166 LHALRDAMQLDPSNR
-181 TIRERLTEM
+181 TIRERLTEL
-190 EALDPAR
+190 EALDPSR

-203 EPVMMPAVQL
+203 EPVLVPAVRL
-213 DHRPGK
+213 DHRPGT
-219 QSFHLRGQTESAYQE
+219 QSFQLRGQTQSAYQE

-244 FDVDVRQVPVQ
+244 FDVDVRQVPVH
-255 LDLQDMDF
+255 LDLQDVDF

-269 LGQAT
+269 LGSAT
-274 DTFWRPLTKHLF
+274 NTFWRPLTKRLF

-294 KRKDYEVSILRTVLL
+294 KRKDYEVSIVRTVLL

-331 VRTDLDT
+331 TRTDLDT

-355 TGIIEDLERPPD
+355 TGIIEDLQRPPD

-378 DRNNN
+378 DRSNN
-383 LDAGITGPQTAT
+383 LAAGLTGPQTAT
-395 IYSIPSNAA
+395 IFSIPTNAA
-404 QLVQQGG
+404 QLVQEGG
-411 ATALNALLTQV
+411 AAALNALLTQV

-451 TLSNFLSNVHAGRR
+451 TLSNFLSTVHSGRR

-482 RFPVSLAQYSSSLV
+482 RFPVSLAQFSSSLV
-496 GNANSVAT
+496 GNATTTAT
-504 QTPTASAP
+504 QTPTASASTP
-512 NSALPVITVTTG
+512 TLPIFTVTTG

-530 ATADF
+530 VTADF
-535 NDDNFQDFIVA
+535 NNDNFQDFAVA
-546 NFTDGTLSLYDGNPT
+546 NFTDGTLTLFDGNPT
-561 SPGTFLTPTTIP
+561 SPGSFGTGTTIP

-612 HGNGDGTFTVEPTLT
+612 HGNGDGTFTVEPSLT
-627 LPAGAGPTAIAV
+627 LPSGAGPTAIAV
-639 ADFNDDGFAD
+639 GDFNDDGFAD
-649 LAVVNKDA
+649 LAVVNRNA

-670 FQTPTT
+670 FQAPTTT

-686 VAQAFNPNAPAVID
+686 VAQAFNPNAPGIID

-709 TLQIFLGNGKGAF
+709 TLQIFLGNGKGTF

-728 NTGVTPVYVASA
+728 DTGVTPVFVASA
-740 DLDLDGNLDLAVADS
+740 DVNLDGNLDLVVADS
-755 GAATS
+755 GAATTT
-760 ANSVGNSISV
+760 NTVGNSVSV

-779 IKPGGTRMDF
+779 ILPGGARMDF

-808 PDLGVTASGDN
+808 PDLLVTASGDD
-819 AFALMLGAGGG
+819 AAALMIGASGG
-830 FLNAPIEVPVGT
+830 FFNAPIEVPVGT
-842 TPDSIATADFNGSGL
+842 TPDSVATADFNGDGL
-857 PDVVMTNFGSNTASI
+857 PDVAISNFGSNTASV

-882 LSGSE
+882 LSSNGI
-887 TGTQFPNAQYI
+887 GTQFPNAEYI

-908 RVHENGDVSLQFEF
+908 RVQENGDVSLQFEF

-939 NQEIHQSVRVH
+939 NQEIHQSVRLH

-958 GYLAPQY
+958 GYLAPQ
-965 TTTLNGTPG
+965 TTITLNGTPG

-979 LAGIV
+979 LNGIV
-984 GGTTSDQFS
+984 GGTTSTQFT

-998 VLVTPRIVDSAT
+998 ILVTPRIVDSAT

-1016 IYAGRGQLGGPGAL
+1016 IYAGRGQLGGPGSQ

-1040 GFVNPAAPPTEPA
+1040 GFVNPVAPQQQPEPA
-1053 AAPPQPEPT
+1053 AAPPQPQPEPT
-1062 PPPQPQTE
+1062 PAPQPQ
-1070 PPPQTAPQTAPPPGQ
+1070 PGPQP
-1085 TPTDQPQT
+1085 
-1093 VPPQQQQSDN
+1093 
-1103 PPR
+1103 

>member
-1 MISPHHSNIPAEGRA
+1 MTSPHQSHSARRNRA
-16 KNDSNAPRRAVALAT
+16 NTGPSSPVLPLTLA
-31 ALLFSLFVSLAVP
+31 AAFFFSLFLALAVP
-44 SLNAIQQSGAN
+44 SLNAVPQSGAK
-55 SSAAPGTA
+55 SST
-63 SGTGAQQTQT
+63 TTQQTQT
-73 PAAPIMTAP
+73 PAAPNSNAALE
-82 VQQKLPA
+82 QKLPS

-102 YKQGLKLEQGG
+102 YKQGQKLEQNG

-121 YSDAVD
+121 YCDAVQ
-127 WDPSNSEYLVRQA
+127 WDPSSREYLVRQA

-145 VVQTKVDLAEREA
+145 VVQMKVDLAEREA
-158 VSGHFSSA
+158 VAGHFSSA
-166 LKALRDAMQLDPSNR
+166 LHALRDAMQLDPSNR

-219 QSFHLRGQTESAYQE
+219 QSFRLHGQTESAYQE

-244 FDVDVRQVPVQ
+244 FDVDVRQLPVH

-263 ATATRV
+263 ATAARV
-269 LGQAT
+269 LGNAT
-274 DTFWRPLTKHLF
+274 NTFWRPLTKHLF
-286 FVAPDTTQ
+286 FVAPDTQQ
-294 KRKDYEVSILRTVLL
+294 KRKDYEVSIVRTVLL

-355 TGIIEDLERPPD
+355 TGIIEDLQRPPD

-383 LDAGITGPQTAT
+383 LDAGITGLQTAT

-451 TLSNFLSNVHAGRR
+451 TLSNFLSTVHAGRR

-482 RFPVSLAQYSSSLV
+482 RFPVSLAQFSSSLV
-496 GNANSVAT
+496 STATTAAT

-512 NSALPVITVTTG
+512 NSSVLPVTTVTTG

-535 NDDNFQDFIVA
+535 NEDNFQDFVVA
-546 NFTDGTLSLYDGNPT
+546 NFTDGTLSVFLGNSLT
-561 SPGTFLTPTTIP
+561 PGTFQAPSTVT
-573 VGAGPTWISTG
+573 VGAGPAWISTG
-584 FFNTKTD
+584 FFNVKND
-591 TTNTIVDLA
+591 TTNTVVDLA

-612 HGNGDGTFTVEPTLT
+612 HGNGDGTFTAEPTLT
-627 LPAGAGPTAIAV
+627 LPSGAGPTAIAV
-639 ADFNDDGFAD
+639 GDFNNDGFAD
-649 LAVVNKDA
+649 LAVVNKNA

-670 FQTPTT
+670 FQTPTTT

-686 VAQAFNPNAPAVID
+686 VAQAFNPNAPGIID

-709 TLQIFLGNGKGAF
+709 TLQIFLGNGKGTF

-728 NTGVTPVYVASA
+728 DTGVTPVFVASA
-740 DLDLDGNLDLAVADS
+740 DVNLDGNLDLVVADS
-755 GAATS
+755 GAATTT
-760 ANSVGNSISV
+760 NTVGNSVSV

-779 IKPGGTRMDF
+779 ILPGGARMDF

-808 PDLGVTASGDN
+808 PDLLVTASGDD
-819 AFALMLGAGGG
+819 AAALMIGASGG
-830 FLNAPIEVPVGT
+830 FFNAPIEVPVGT
-842 TPDSIATADFNGSGL
+842 TPDSVATADFNGDGL
-857 PDVVMTNFGSNTASI
+857 PDVAISNFGSNTASV

-882 LSGSE
+882 LSSNGV
-887 TGTQFPNAQYI
+887 GTQFPNAEYI

-950 ADESALLA
+950 EDESALLA

-965 TTTLNGTPG
+965 ITTLNGTPG

-979 LAGIV
+979 ANGLV
-984 GGTTSDQFS
+984 GGTTSTQFT

-998 VLVTPRIVDSAT
+998 ILVTPRIVDSAT
-1010 RNKEHL
+1010 RHKEHL
-1016 IYAGRGQLGGPGAL
+1016 IYAGRGQLGGPGSQ

-1040 GFVNPAAPPTEPA
+1040 IVNQVEPHPEPVAAPPQ
-1053 AAPPQPEPT
+1053 PQPEPT
-1062 PPPQPQTE
+1062 PPPQPQ
-1070 PPPQTAPQTAPPPGQ
+1070 AAPPSVQ
-1085 TPTDQPQT
+1085 TPPDQPQT
-1093 VPPQQQQSDN
+1093 VPQQQPDST
-1103 PPR
+1103 PRQ

>member
-1 MISPHHSNIPAEGRA
+1 MTSLHQSPMPTRSRPKSGPTAQ
-16 KNDSNAPRRAVALAT
+16 RRGVILAALF
-31 ALLFSLFVSLAVP
+31 FSLVATLSVP

-55 SSAAPGTA
+55 SSGGAGTGT
-63 SGTGAQQTQT
+63 GTGAQQSQT
-73 PAAPIMTAP
+73 PKTAQNITP
-82 VQQKLPA
+82 AVEQKLPL

-102 YKQGLKLEQGG
+102 YKQGVKLEQNG

-127 WDPSNSEYLVRQA
+127 WDPSSREYLVRQA

-145 VVQTKVDLAEREA
+145 LVQLKVDLAEREA
-158 VSGHFSSA
+158 VSGHFANS
-166 LKALRDAMQLDPSNR
+166 LHALRDAMQLDPSNR

-219 QSFHLRGQTESAYQE
+219 QSFHLRGQTESAYQK

-244 FDVDVRQVPVQ
+244 FDVDVRQVPLQ

-263 ATATRV
+263 ATALRV

-274 DTFWRPLTKHLF
+274 NTFWRPLTKRLF

-294 KRKDYEVSILRTVLL
+294 KRKDYEVSIVRTVLL
-309 ASSETNEQ
+309 ASTETTEQ
-317 MTELSRLVREIAGI
+317 MTELSRMVREIAGI
-331 VRTDLDT
+331 TRTDLDT

-355 TGIIEDLERPPD
+355 TGIIEDLQRPPD
-367 ELILELEVMEV
+367 ELILEIEVMEV
-378 DRNNN
+378 DRNHN
-383 LDAGITGPQTAT
+383 LDFGITGPQTAQ
-395 IYSIPSNAA
+395 IFSIPSNAA
-404 QLVQQGG
+404 HMVQQGG
-411 ATALNALLTQV
+411 AAALNALLTQV
-422 FGSASA
+422 FGSASS
-428 IPPVLAFGGG
+428 IPPVFAFGGG
-438 KTTFFYTL
+438 KTTFFGTL

-451 TLSNFLSNVHAGRR
+451 TLSNFLSTVHSGRR

-482 RFPVSLAQYSSSLV
+482 RFPVSLAQFSSSLV
-496 GNANSVAT
+496 GTANSVAT

-512 NSALPVITVTTG
+512 NSALPVTTVNTG

-530 ATADF
+530 AAADF
-535 NDDNFQDFIVA
+535 NEDNFQDFVVA
-546 NFTDGTLSLYDGNPT
+546 NFTDGTLSLFLGNPT
-561 SPGTFLTPTTIP
+561 DPGTFENPSTIT

-591 TTNTIVDLA
+591 GTNTVVDLA
-600 VANQTAGTVSIL
+600 VANQTAGTISIL

-627 LPAGAGPTAIAV
+627 LPSGAGPTAIAI
-639 ADFNDDGFAD
+639 ADFNGDGFAD
-649 LAVVNKDA
+649 LAVVNKNA

-686 VAQAFNPNAPAVID
+686 VAEAFNPSNTAFID
-700 LAVTNSTDN
+700 LAVTNSADN

-760 ANSVGNSISV
+760 TNSVGNSISV

-796 SFVIADFNDDGI
+796 SFVISDFNDDGI
-808 PDLGVTASGDN
+808 PDLIVTASGDN
-819 AFALMLGAGGG
+819 AVGLLLGAGGG
-830 FLNAPIEVPVGT
+830 LFDSPIEVPVGT
-842 TPDSIATADFNGSGL
+842 TPDSIATADFNGDGL
-857 PDVVMTNFGSNTASI
+857 PDVAVSNFGSNTASI
-872 ILDSSSLIGL
+872 ILDSSSLINL

-887 TGTQFPNAQYI
+887 TGTQFPNAEYI

-950 ADESALLA
+950 SDESALLA
-958 GYLAPQY
+958 GYLAPQT

-974 IANLP
+974 IAILP
-979 LAGIV
+979 LSALV
-984 GGTTSDQFS
+984 GGTTSNQFS

-1030 GPTIQERRGG
+1030 GPTIQERRNS
-1040 GFVNPAAPPTEPA
+1040 GFVNPAAQAPEPA

-1062 PPPQPQTE
+1062 PQP
-1070 PPPQTAPQTAPPPGQ
+1070 APPPVQ
-1085 TPTDQPQT
+1085 TPPEQPQS
-1093 VPPQQQQSDN
+1093 VPPQQQQPDN
-1103 PPR
+1103 TPRQ